1 MRVNTIKKI
10 IAAILAAVLC
20 FGVLPS
26 RSFFNTLSA
35 VVKAANADSLNEA
48 YADGTSLMPIGPAF
62 TVDTLLSWEPTN
74 DPDSDYSRSVVPLA
88 DRYTGFTVNDYA
100 NPDAKLMVCSLA
112 NSKHDATNAQG
123 QESFSSYAFN
133 YWQYATSFVYWSGS
147 KRGQVVVPT
156 GEFTDAAHTNGVPV
170 MGTIFF
176 DWGGNSSV
184 VENFVRNYRSVADK
198 LIEVMEYYGF
208 DGYFFN
214 EETAVDYTTAG
225 NLRSMIAYM
234 RQQRPNMLIGWYD
247 SITDS
252 GNLSYQDAVN
262 GSNSGWV
269 SAGVNEFFM
278 NYNWTTQD
286 VNTTVS
292 TMQGLGKSQYEA
304 FAGLDVQQ
312 NCMNTNFSSNYL
324 LNNNNNK
331 LKLSLALYCPNS
343 TMGLSGDGADFHE
356 VERQFYVN
364 GGDPRSTS
372 SSGWAG
378 MSRFFADHT
387 TIISA
392 PFVTNFNSGHGKAF
406 YIDGVKSRD
415 AEWSYQSVQDVMP
428 TWTWIIDS
436 NGQKLSGAYD
446 FEDAY
451 NGGSSIKFYGSL
463 TANKPNNIMLY
474 STNLDINGSTN
485 IAVTAKNDR
494 GLMKLVAYYG
504 DSSTSSYANCQKA
517 TFALD
522 ASSGGWTTSNV
533 SLASLSGKKLY
544 AIGFEIGGT
553 SNVSDYQ
560 VNIGRLAV
568 TDSEA
573 AAASASNAR
582 LEEIIY
588 LDAYTAEARIKWNGN
603 NASTYEIY
611 RLNADGTRTL
621 IMETPNTAYYIPN
634 LVRNDDQADVTI
646 EVVPVNANGVRGE
659 SSRFTIDWPYEN
671 GDTEKLS
678 DVTVPVN
685 ICPLAEVTGYSA
697 QNDGEPASKA
707 IDGTS
712 ENGSKWCATNAQSGW
727 MTIKL
732 DQPRTI
738 KRIRIEHAE
747 YGGEAQNMNTIA
759 FSVQYK
765 SGNNWVTAYSTNNN
779 SSAVTD
785 ELITPV
791 TAQEWRL
798 YISNSGSSAWGAIRI
813 YEWQMFETTERNR
826 TDIVLMKF
834 ASAKNNKGA
843 SDTFSLTHAP
853 TGSTVRLYLR
863 DANGNY
869 TQIASKEAQSSTVS
883 FTGLD
888 YGSDAGRVFYTVQ
901 EGKQEESIKLSTA
914 FDAEPGAVKYSIT
927 VVQPAN
933 GTVSAS
939 ATSATAGTTVKLT
952 ATPAEGYT
960 LDYFTLD
967 GARINGDTFIMPAR
981 NVEVSAVFTANAYS
995 ITVVQPTGG
1004 TVSASATSAT
1014 AGTTVKLTATPAEG
1028 YTLDYF
1034 TLDGARINGNTF
1046 SMPARNVEVS
1056 AVFTANAYSITVV
1069 QPTGGTVS
1077 ASTTSAAAGT
1087 TIELTATPAEGYT
1100 LDYFTLD
1107 GERING
1113 DTFSM
1118 PARNVEVSAVFT
1130 ANAYSITVV
1139 QPTGGTVSASAT
1151 SATAGTTV
1159 KLTATPA
1166 EGYTLDYFTLDGA
1179 RINGDTFIMPARNV
1193 EVSAVFTANAYSITV
1208 VQPTGGTVS
1217 ASATSATAGTTVKL
1231 TATPAEGYTL
1241 DYFTLDGARING
1253 DTFIM
1258 PARNVEVSAVFTA
1271 NAYSITVVQPTG
1283 GTVSASAT
1291 SATAGT
1297 TVKLTATPAEG
1308 YTLDYFTLDGA
1319 RINGDTFIMPARN
1332 VEVSAVFTANAYSI
1346 TVVQPAGGTVSASKL
1361 SAFFGEAVELTAV
1374 PDEGYELS
1382 HYVVNGAANNGGTFT
1397 MPARDVIVTAV
1408 FTKVAEPSVNLALN
1422 ATIYYSN
1429 KKYPDYA
1436 KNGPQHA
1443 FDGKM
1448 SDREA
1453 DKWHASGV
1461 NGWVAF
1467 DIHTPVANPILKIY
1481 HAGSAGENSNLNTS
1495 SWDVYILNE
1504 RYLTEEA
1511 YFNMD
1516 RSTQNR
1522 VCQIAWFWKR
1532 IHVTTGNTADISIDH
1547 IDMPEARRLFKINMR
1562 KTNQTGYPYY
1572 LNVYEIEMYAGN

>member
-1 MRVNTIKKI
+1 M
-10 IAAILAAVLC
+10 IL
-20 FGVLPS
+20 
-26 RSFFNTLSA
+26 N
-35 VVKAANADSLNEA
+35 
-48 YADGTSLMPIGPAF
+48 
-62 TVDTLLSWEPTN
+62 
-74 DPDSDYSRSVVPLA
+74 
-88 DRYTGFTVNDYA
+88 
-100 NPDAKLMVCSLA
+100 
-112 NSKHDATNAQG
+112 
-123 QESFSSYAFN
+123 
-133 YWQYATSFVYWSGS
+133 SFV
-147 KRGQVVVPT
+147 
-156 GEFTDAAHTNGVPV
+156 
-170 MGTIFF
+170 
-176 DWGGNSSV
+176 
-184 VENFVRNYRSVADK
+184 
-198 LIEVMEYYGF
+198 
-208 DGYFFN
+208 
-214 EETAVDYTTAG
+214 
-225 NLRSMIAYM
+225 
-234 RQQRPNMLIGWYD
+234 
-247 SITDS
+247 
-252 GNLSYQDAVN
+252 
-262 GSNSGWV
+262 
-269 SAGVNEFFM
+269 
-278 NYNWTTQD
+278 
-286 VNTTVS
+286 TV
-292 TMQGLGKSQYEA
+292 
-304 FAGLDVQQ
+304 
-312 NCMNTNFSSNYL
+312 
-324 LNNNNNK
+324 
-331 LKLSLALYCPNS
+331 
-343 TMGLSGDGADFHE
+343 
-356 VERQFYVN
+356 
-364 GGDPRSTS
+364 
-372 SSGWAG
+372 
-378 MSRFFADHT
+378 
-387 TIISA
+387 
-392 PFVTNFNSGHGKAF
+392 
-406 YIDGVKSRD
+406 
-415 AEWSYQSVQDVMP
+415 
-428 TWTWIIDS
+428 
-436 NGQKLSGAYD
+436 
-446 FEDAY
+446 
-451 NGGSSIKFYGSL
+451 
-463 TANKPNNIMLY
+463 
-474 STNLDINGSTN
+474 
-485 IAVTAKNDR
+485 
-494 GLMKLVAYYG
+494 
-504 DSSTSSYANCQKA
+504 
-517 TFALD
+517 
-522 ASSGGWTTSNV
+522 
-533 SLASLSGKKLY
+533 
-544 AIGFEIGGT
+544 
-553 SNVSDYQ
+553 YQ

-603 NASTYEIY
+603 NASSYEIY

-634 LVRNDDQADVTI
+634 LVRNDDQADVTV
-646 EVVPVNANGVRGE
+646 EVVPVNANGARGE

-697 QNDGEPASKA
+697 QNDGEPAWKA

-712 ENGSKWCATNAQSGW
+712 ENGSKWCATNKQSGW

-747 YGGEAQNMNTIA
+747 YGGESQDMNTIA

-765 SGNNWVTAYSTNNN
+765 SGNNWVTVYSTNNN

-914 FDAEPGAVKYSIT
+914 FDAEPGAVKYSIN
-927 VVQPAN
+927 VVQPTN
-933 GTVSAS
+933 GSVAAS

-967 GARINGDTFIMPAR
+967 GERINGDTFIMPAR
-981 NVEVSAVFTANAYS
+981 NVEVSAVFTANAYG

-1014 AGTTVKLTATPAEG
+1014 AGTTVKLTA
-1028 YTLDYF
+1028 
-1034 TLDGARINGNTF
+1034 N
-1046 SMPARNVEVS
+1046 
-1056 AVFTANAYSITVV
+1056 
-1069 QPTGGTVS
+1069 
-1077 ASTTSAAAGT
+1077 
-1087 TIELTATPAEGYT
+1087 PAEGYT

-1113 DTFSM
+1113 DTF
-1118 PARNVEVSAVFT
+1118 
-1130 ANAYSITVV
+1130 
-1139 QPTGGTVSASAT
+1139 
-1151 SATAGTTV
+1151 
-1159 KLTATPA
+1159 
-1166 EGYTLDYFTLDGA
+1166 
-1179 RINGDTFIMPARNV
+1179 IMPARNV
-1193 EVSAVFTANAYSITV
+1193 
-1208 VQPTGGTVS
+1208 
-1217 ASATSATAGTTVKL
+1217 
-1231 TATPAEGYTL
+1231 
-1241 DYFTLDGARING
+1241 D
-1253 DTFIM
+1253 
-1258 PARNVEVSAVFTA
+1258 
-1271 NAYSITVVQPTG
+1271 
-1283 GTVSASAT
+1283 
-1291 SATAGT
+1291 
-1297 TVKLTATPAEG
+1297 
-1308 YTLDYFTLDGA
+1308 
-1319 RINGDTFIMPARN
+1319 
-1332 VEVSAVFTANAYSI
+1332 VSAVFTANAYSI
-1346 TVVQPAGGTVSASKL
+1346 TVVQPANGTVSASKL

-1481 HAGSAGENSNLNTS
+1481 HAGSAGEDSNLNTS

-1562 KTNQTGYPYY
+1562 KTNQTGYPYH

>member
-1 MRVNTIKKI
+1 
-10 IAAILAAVLC
+10 
-20 FGVLPS
+20 
-26 RSFFNTLSA
+26 
-35 VVKAANADSLNEA
+35 
-48 YADGTSLMPIGPAF
+48 
-62 TVDTLLSWEPTN
+62 
-74 DPDSDYSRSVVPLA
+74 
-88 DRYTGFTVNDYA
+88 
-100 NPDAKLMVCSLA
+100 
-112 NSKHDATNAQG
+112 
-123 QESFSSYAFN
+123 
-133 YWQYATSFVYWSGS
+133 
-147 KRGQVVVPT
+147 
-156 GEFTDAAHTNGVPV
+156 
-170 MGTIFF
+170 
-176 DWGGNSSV
+176 
-184 VENFVRNYRSVADK
+184 
-198 LIEVMEYYGF
+198 
-208 DGYFFN
+208 
-214 EETAVDYTTAG
+214 
-225 NLRSMIAYM
+225 
-234 RQQRPNMLIGWYD
+234 
-247 SITDS
+247 
-252 GNLSYQDAVN
+252 
-262 GSNSGWV
+262 
-269 SAGVNEFFM
+269 
-278 NYNWTTQD
+278 
-286 VNTTVS
+286 
-292 TMQGLGKSQYEA
+292 
-304 FAGLDVQQ
+304 
-312 NCMNTNFSSNYL
+312 
-324 LNNNNNK
+324 
-331 LKLSLALYCPNS
+331 
-343 TMGLSGDGADFHE
+343 
-356 VERQFYVN
+356 
-364 GGDPRSTS
+364 
-372 SSGWAG
+372 
-378 MSRFFADHT
+378 
-387 TIISA
+387 
-392 PFVTNFNSGHGKAF
+392 
-406 YIDGVKSRD
+406 
-415 AEWSYQSVQDVMP
+415 
-428 TWTWIIDS
+428 
-436 NGQKLSGAYD
+436 
-446 FEDAY
+446 
-451 NGGSSIKFYGSL
+451 
-463 TANKPNNIMLY
+463 
-474 STNLDINGSTN
+474 
-485 IAVTAKNDR
+485 
-494 GLMKLVAYYG
+494 
-504 DSSTSSYANCQKA
+504 
-517 TFALD
+517 
-522 ASSGGWTTSNV
+522 
-533 SLASLSGKKLY
+533 
-544 AIGFEIGGT
+544 
-553 SNVSDYQ
+553 
-560 VNIGRLAV
+560 
-568 TDSEA
+568 
-573 AAASASNAR
+573 
-582 LEEIIY
+582 
-588 LDAYTAEARIKWNGN
+588 
-603 NASTYEIY
+603 
-611 RLNADGTRTL
+611 
-621 IMETPNTAYYIPN
+621 
-634 LVRNDDQADVTI
+634 
-646 EVVPVNANGVRGE
+646 
-659 SSRFTIDWPYEN
+659 
-671 GDTEKLS
+671 
-678 DVTVPVN
+678 
-685 ICPLAEVTGYSA
+685 
-697 QNDGEPASKA
+697 
-707 IDGTS
+707 
-712 ENGSKWCATNAQSGW
+712 

-738 KRIRIEHAE
+738 KRIRIEHAQ

-765 SGNNWVTAYSTNNN
+765 SGNNWVTVYSTNN

-813 YEWQMFETTERNR
+813 YEWQMFESTERER
-826 TDIVLMKF
+826 SDIVLMKF

-914 FDAEPGAVKYSIT
+914 FDAEPGAVKYSIN

-933 GTVSAS
+933 GSVAAS
-939 ATSATAGTTVKLT
+939 ATSATAGTTIELT

-1004 TVSASATSAT
+1004 MVSASATSAT
-1014 AGTTVKLTATPAEG
+1014 AGTTVKLTANPAEG

-1034 TLDGARINGNTF
+1034 TLDGERINGNTF

-1069 QPTGGTVS
+1069 QP
-1077 ASTTSAAAGT
+1077 A
-1087 TIELTATPAEGYT
+1087 
-1100 LDYFTLD
+1100 
-1107 GERING
+1107 
-1113 DTFSM
+1113 
-1118 PARNVEVSAVFT
+1118 
-1130 ANAYSITVV
+1130 
-1139 QPTGGTVSASAT
+1139 GGTVSASAT

-1208 VQPTGGTVS
+1208 VQPT
-1217 ASATSATAGTTVKL
+1217 
-1231 TATPAEGYTL
+1231 
-1241 DYFTLDGARING
+1241 
-1253 DTFIM
+1253 
-1258 PARNVEVSAVFTA
+1258 
-1271 NAYSITVVQPTG
+1271 
-1283 GTVSASAT
+1283 
-1291 SATAGT
+1291 
-1297 TVKLTATPAEG
+1297 
-1308 YTLDYFTLDGA
+1308 
-1319 RINGDTFIMPARN
+1319 
-1332 VEVSAVFTANAYSI
+1332 
-1346 TVVQPAGGTVSASKL
+1346 GGTVSASKL

-1448 SDREA
+1448 SDPEA
-1453 DKWHASGV
+1453 DKWHASGI

-1481 HAGSAGENSNLNTS
+1481 HAGFAGEGSDLNTS

-1562 KTNQTGYPYY
+1562 KTNQTGYPYH

>member
-1 MRVNTIKKI
+1 M
-10 IAAILAAVLC
+10 IL
-20 FGVLPS
+20 
-26 RSFFNTLSA
+26 N
-35 VVKAANADSLNEA
+35 
-48 YADGTSLMPIGPAF
+48 
-62 TVDTLLSWEPTN
+62 
-74 DPDSDYSRSVVPLA
+74 
-88 DRYTGFTVNDYA
+88 
-100 NPDAKLMVCSLA
+100 
-112 NSKHDATNAQG
+112 
-123 QESFSSYAFN
+123 
-133 YWQYATSFVYWSGS
+133 SFV
-147 KRGQVVVPT
+147 
-156 GEFTDAAHTNGVPV
+156 
-170 MGTIFF
+170 
-176 DWGGNSSV
+176 
-184 VENFVRNYRSVADK
+184 
-198 LIEVMEYYGF
+198 
-208 DGYFFN
+208 
-214 EETAVDYTTAG
+214 
-225 NLRSMIAYM
+225 
-234 RQQRPNMLIGWYD
+234 
-247 SITDS
+247 
-252 GNLSYQDAVN
+252 
-262 GSNSGWV
+262 
-269 SAGVNEFFM
+269 
-278 NYNWTTQD
+278 
-286 VNTTVS
+286 TV
-292 TMQGLGKSQYEA
+292 
-304 FAGLDVQQ
+304 
-312 NCMNTNFSSNYL
+312 
-324 LNNNNNK
+324 
-331 LKLSLALYCPNS
+331 
-343 TMGLSGDGADFHE
+343 
-356 VERQFYVN
+356 
-364 GGDPRSTS
+364 
-372 SSGWAG
+372 
-378 MSRFFADHT
+378 
-387 TIISA
+387 
-392 PFVTNFNSGHGKAF
+392 
-406 YIDGVKSRD
+406 
-415 AEWSYQSVQDVMP
+415 
-428 TWTWIIDS
+428 
-436 NGQKLSGAYD
+436 
-446 FEDAY
+446 
-451 NGGSSIKFYGSL
+451 
-463 TANKPNNIMLY
+463 
-474 STNLDINGSTN
+474 
-485 IAVTAKNDR
+485 
-494 GLMKLVAYYG
+494 
-504 DSSTSSYANCQKA
+504 
-517 TFALD
+517 
-522 ASSGGWTTSNV
+522 
-533 SLASLSGKKLY
+533 
-544 AIGFEIGGT
+544 
-553 SNVSDYQ
+553 YQ

-603 NASTYEIY
+603 NASSYEIY

-697 QNDGEPASKA
+697 QNDGEPAWKA

-712 ENGSKWCATNAQSGW
+712 ENGSKWCATNARSGW

-747 YGGEAQNMNTIA
+747 YGGEAQDMNTIA

-765 SGNNWVTAYSTNNN
+765 SGNNWVTVYSTTNN

-798 YISNSGSSAWGAIRI
+798 YIYNSGSSAWGAIRI
-813 YEWQMFETTERNR
+813 YEWQMFESTERER
-826 TDIVLMKF
+826 SDIVLMKF

-901 EGKQEESIKLSTA
+901 EGVQEESIKLSTA
-914 FDAEPGAVKYSIT
+914 FDAEPGAVKYSIN

-933 GTVSAS
+933 GSVAAS
-939 ATSATAGTTVKLT
+939 ATSAAAGTIIELA

-967 GARINGDTFIMPAR
+967 GERINGNTFIMPAR

-995 ITVVQPTGG
+995 ITVVQPAGG
-1004 TVSASATSAT
+1004 TVSASATSAA

-1034 TLDGARINGNTF
+1034 TLDG
-1046 SMPARNVEVS
+1046 E
-1056 AVFTANAYSITVV
+1056 
-1069 QPTGGTVS
+1069 
-1077 ASTTSAAAGT
+1077 
-1087 TIELTATPAEGYT
+1087 
-1100 LDYFTLD
+1100 
-1107 GERING
+1107 
-1113 DTFSM
+1113 
-1118 PARNVEVSAVFT
+1118 
-1130 ANAYSITVV
+1130 
-1139 QPTGGTVSASAT
+1139 
-1151 SATAGTTV
+1151 
-1159 KLTATPA
+1159 
-1166 EGYTLDYFTLDGA
+1166 
-1179 RINGDTFIMPARNV
+1179 
-1193 EVSAVFTANAYSITV
+1193 
-1208 VQPTGGTVS
+1208 
-1217 ASATSATAGTTVKL
+1217 
-1231 TATPAEGYTL
+1231 
-1241 DYFTLDGARING
+1241 
-1253 DTFIM
+1253 
-1258 PARNVEVSAVFTA
+1258 
-1271 NAYSITVVQPTG
+1271 
-1283 GTVSASAT
+1283 
-1291 SATAGT
+1291 
-1297 TVKLTATPAEG
+1297 
-1308 YTLDYFTLDGA
+1308 

-1346 TVVQPAGGTVSASKL
+1346 TVVQPANGTVSASKL

-1448 SDREA
+1448 SDPEA
-1453 DKWHASGV
+1453 DKWHASGI

-1481 HAGSAGENSNLNTS
+1481 HAGSAGENSDLNTS

-1562 KTNQTGYPYY
+1562 KTNQTGYPYH

>member
-1 MRVNTIKKI
+1 M
-10 IAAILAAVLC
+10 IL
-20 FGVLPS
+20 
-26 RSFFNTLSA
+26 N
-35 VVKAANADSLNEA
+35 
-48 YADGTSLMPIGPAF
+48 
-62 TVDTLLSWEPTN
+62 
-74 DPDSDYSRSVVPLA
+74 
-88 DRYTGFTVNDYA
+88 
-100 NPDAKLMVCSLA
+100 
-112 NSKHDATNAQG
+112 
-123 QESFSSYAFN
+123 
-133 YWQYATSFVYWSGS
+133 SFV
-147 KRGQVVVPT
+147 
-156 GEFTDAAHTNGVPV
+156 
-170 MGTIFF
+170 
-176 DWGGNSSV
+176 
-184 VENFVRNYRSVADK
+184 
-198 LIEVMEYYGF
+198 
-208 DGYFFN
+208 
-214 EETAVDYTTAG
+214 
-225 NLRSMIAYM
+225 
-234 RQQRPNMLIGWYD
+234 
-247 SITDS
+247 
-252 GNLSYQDAVN
+252 
-262 GSNSGWV
+262 
-269 SAGVNEFFM
+269 
-278 NYNWTTQD
+278 
-286 VNTTVS
+286 TV
-292 TMQGLGKSQYEA
+292 
-304 FAGLDVQQ
+304 
-312 NCMNTNFSSNYL
+312 
-324 LNNNNNK
+324 
-331 LKLSLALYCPNS
+331 
-343 TMGLSGDGADFHE
+343 
-356 VERQFYVN
+356 
-364 GGDPRSTS
+364 
-372 SSGWAG
+372 
-378 MSRFFADHT
+378 
-387 TIISA
+387 
-392 PFVTNFNSGHGKAF
+392 
-406 YIDGVKSRD
+406 
-415 AEWSYQSVQDVMP
+415 
-428 TWTWIIDS
+428 
-436 NGQKLSGAYD
+436 
-446 FEDAY
+446 
-451 NGGSSIKFYGSL
+451 
-463 TANKPNNIMLY
+463 
-474 STNLDINGSTN
+474 
-485 IAVTAKNDR
+485 
-494 GLMKLVAYYG
+494 
-504 DSSTSSYANCQKA
+504 
-517 TFALD
+517 
-522 ASSGGWTTSNV
+522 
-533 SLASLSGKKLY
+533 
-544 AIGFEIGGT
+544 
-553 SNVSDYQ
+553 YQ

-603 NASTYEIY
+603 NASSYEIY

-621 IMETPNTAYYIPN
+621 IMETPNTAYYIPK

-659 SSRFTIDWPYEN
+659 SSRFTIDWLYEN

-697 QNDGEPASKA
+697 QNDGEPAWKA

-712 ENGSKWCATNAQSGW
+712 ENGSKWCATNARSGW

-747 YGGEAQNMNTIA
+747 YGGEAQDMNTIA

-765 SGNNWVTAYSTNNN
+765 SGNNWVTVYSTNSN
-779 SSAVTD
+779 SSDVTD

-843 SDTFSLTHAP
+843 SDTFSLTNAP

-914 FDAEPGAVKYSIT
+914 FDAEPGAVKYSIN

-933 GTVSAS
+933 GSVAAS

-967 GARINGDTFIMPAR
+967 G
-981 NVEVSAVFTANAYS
+981 E
-995 ITVVQPTGG
+995 
-1004 TVSASATSAT
+1004 
-1014 AGTTVKLTATPAEG
+1014 
-1028 YTLDYF
+1028 
-1034 TLDGARINGNTF
+1034 
-1046 SMPARNVEVS
+1046 
-1056 AVFTANAYSITVV
+1056 
-1069 QPTGGTVS
+1069 
-1077 ASTTSAAAGT
+1077 
-1087 TIELTATPAEGYT
+1087 
-1100 LDYFTLD
+1100 
-1107 GERING
+1107 
-1113 DTFSM
+1113 
-1118 PARNVEVSAVFT
+1118 
-1130 ANAYSITVV
+1130 
-1139 QPTGGTVSASAT
+1139 
-1151 SATAGTTV
+1151 
-1159 KLTATPA
+1159 
-1166 EGYTLDYFTLDGA
+1166 
-1179 RINGDTFIMPARNV
+1179 
-1193 EVSAVFTANAYSITV
+1193 
-1208 VQPTGGTVS
+1208 
-1217 ASATSATAGTTVKL
+1217 
-1231 TATPAEGYTL
+1231 
-1241 DYFTLDGARING
+1241 
-1253 DTFIM
+1253 
-1258 PARNVEVSAVFTA
+1258 
-1271 NAYSITVVQPTG
+1271 
-1283 GTVSASAT
+1283 
-1291 SATAGT
+1291 
-1297 TVKLTATPAEG
+1297 
-1308 YTLDYFTLDGA
+1308 

-1346 TVVQPAGGTVSASKL
+1346 TVVQPANGTVSASKL

-1453 DKWHASGV
+1453 DKWHASGI

-1481 HAGSAGENSNLNTS
+1481 HAGSAGEGSDLNTS

-1522 VCQIAWFWKR
+1522 VCQIAWFWKK
-1532 IHVTTGNTADISIDH
+1532 IHVTNGNTADISVDH

>member
-214 EETAVDYTTAG
+214 EETGVDYTTAG

-324 LNNNNNK
+324 LNNSNK

-712 ENGSKWCATNAQSGW
+712 ENGSKWCATNKQSGW

-765 SGNNWVTAYSTNNN
+765 SGNNWVTVYSTNNN

-798 YISNSGSSAWGAIRI
+798 YINNSGSSAWGAIRI

-927 VVQPAN
+927 VVQPA
-933 GTVSAS
+933 GGSVAAS
-939 ATSATAGTTVKLT
+939 ATSATAGTTIELAATPAEGYTLDYFTLDGERINGNTFSMPARNVEVSAVFTANAYSITVVQPANGSVAASATSAAAGTIIELAATPAEGYTLDYFTLDGERINGDTFIMPARNVEVSAVFTANAYNITVVQPAGGSVAASATSATAGTTIELT

-981 NVEVSAVFTANAYS
+981 NVDVSAVFTANAYS
-995 ITVVQPTGG
+995 ITVVQPT
-1004 TVSASATSAT
+1004 
-1014 AGTTVKLTATPAEG
+1014 
-1028 YTLDYF
+1028 
-1034 TLDGARINGNTF
+1034 
-1046 SMPARNVEVS
+1046 
-1056 AVFTANAYSITVV
+1056 
-1069 QPTGGTVS
+1069 
-1077 ASTTSAAAGT
+1077 
-1087 TIELTATPAEGYT
+1087 
-1100 LDYFTLD
+1100 
-1107 GERING
+1107 
-1113 DTFSM
+1113 
-1118 PARNVEVSAVFT
+1118 
-1130 ANAYSITVV
+1130 
-1139 QPTGGTVSASAT
+1139 
-1151 SATAGTTV
+1151 
-1159 KLTATPA
+1159 
-1166 EGYTLDYFTLDGA
+1166 
-1179 RINGDTFIMPARNV
+1179 
-1193 EVSAVFTANAYSITV
+1193 
-1208 VQPTGGTVS
+1208 
-1217 ASATSATAGTTVKL
+1217 
-1231 TATPAEGYTL
+1231 
-1241 DYFTLDGARING
+1241 
-1253 DTFIM
+1253 
-1258 PARNVEVSAVFTA
+1258 
-1271 NAYSITVVQPTG
+1271 
-1283 GTVSASAT
+1283 
-1291 SATAGT
+1291 
-1297 TVKLTATPAEG
+1297 
-1308 YTLDYFTLDGA
+1308 
-1319 RINGDTFIMPARN
+1319 
-1332 VEVSAVFTANAYSI
+1332 
-1346 TVVQPAGGTVSASKL
+1346 GGTVSASKL

-1448 SDREA
+1448 SDPEA
-1453 DKWHASGV
+1453 DKWHASGI

-1481 HAGSAGENSNLNTS
+1481 HAGSAGEDSNLNTS

-1562 KTNQTGYPYY
+1562 KTNQTGYPYH

>member
-1 MRVNTIKKI
+1 M
-10 IAAILAAVLC
+10 IL
-20 FGVLPS
+20 
-26 RSFFNTLSA
+26 N
-35 VVKAANADSLNEA
+35 
-48 YADGTSLMPIGPAF
+48 
-62 TVDTLLSWEPTN
+62 
-74 DPDSDYSRSVVPLA
+74 
-88 DRYTGFTVNDYA
+88 
-100 NPDAKLMVCSLA
+100 
-112 NSKHDATNAQG
+112 
-123 QESFSSYAFN
+123 
-133 YWQYATSFVYWSGS
+133 SFV
-147 KRGQVVVPT
+147 
-156 GEFTDAAHTNGVPV
+156 
-170 MGTIFF
+170 
-176 DWGGNSSV
+176 
-184 VENFVRNYRSVADK
+184 
-198 LIEVMEYYGF
+198 
-208 DGYFFN
+208 
-214 EETAVDYTTAG
+214 
-225 NLRSMIAYM
+225 
-234 RQQRPNMLIGWYD
+234 
-247 SITDS
+247 
-252 GNLSYQDAVN
+252 
-262 GSNSGWV
+262 
-269 SAGVNEFFM
+269 
-278 NYNWTTQD
+278 
-286 VNTTVS
+286 TV
-292 TMQGLGKSQYEA
+292 
-304 FAGLDVQQ
+304 
-312 NCMNTNFSSNYL
+312 
-324 LNNNNNK
+324 
-331 LKLSLALYCPNS
+331 
-343 TMGLSGDGADFHE
+343 
-356 VERQFYVN
+356 
-364 GGDPRSTS
+364 
-372 SSGWAG
+372 
-378 MSRFFADHT
+378 
-387 TIISA
+387 
-392 PFVTNFNSGHGKAF
+392 
-406 YIDGVKSRD
+406 
-415 AEWSYQSVQDVMP
+415 
-428 TWTWIIDS
+428 
-436 NGQKLSGAYD
+436 
-446 FEDAY
+446 
-451 NGGSSIKFYGSL
+451 
-463 TANKPNNIMLY
+463 
-474 STNLDINGSTN
+474 
-485 IAVTAKNDR
+485 
-494 GLMKLVAYYG
+494 
-504 DSSTSSYANCQKA
+504 
-517 TFALD
+517 
-522 ASSGGWTTSNV
+522 
-533 SLASLSGKKLY
+533 
-544 AIGFEIGGT
+544 
-553 SNVSDYQ
+553 YQ

-573 AAASASNAR
+573 AAASAGNAR

-712 ENGSKWCATNAQSGW
+712 ENGSKWCATNKQSGW

-747 YGGEAQNMNTIA
+747 YGGEAQDMNTIA

-765 SGNNWVTAYSTNNN
+765 SGNNWVTVYSTNNN
-779 SSAVTD
+779 SSDVTD

-914 FDAEPGAVKYSIT
+914 FDAEPGAVKYSIN

-933 GTVSAS
+933 GSVAAS

-952 ATPAEGYT
+952 ATPSEGYT

-967 GARINGDTFIMPAR
+967 GERINGDTFIMPAR

-1014 AGTTVKLTATPAEG
+1014 AGTT
-1028 YTLDYF
+1028 
-1034 TLDGARINGNTF
+1034 
-1046 SMPARNVEVS
+1046 
-1056 AVFTANAYSITVV
+1056 
-1069 QPTGGTVS
+1069 
-1077 ASTTSAAAGT
+1077 
-1087 TIELTATPAEGYT
+1087 IE
-1100 LDYFTLD
+1100 
-1107 GERING
+1107 
-1113 DTFSM
+1113 
-1118 PARNVEVSAVFT
+1118 
-1130 ANAYSITVV
+1130 
-1139 QPTGGTVSASAT
+1139 
-1151 SATAGTTV
+1151 
-1159 KLTATPA
+1159 LTATPA

-1179 RINGDTFIMPARNV
+1179 RINGDTFSMPARNV
-1193 EVSAVFTANAYSITV
+1193 DVSAVFTANAYSITV
-1208 VQPTGGTVS
+1208 VQPT
-1217 ASATSATAGTTVKL
+1217 
-1231 TATPAEGYTL
+1231 
-1241 DYFTLDGARING
+1241 
-1253 DTFIM
+1253 
-1258 PARNVEVSAVFTA
+1258 
-1271 NAYSITVVQPTG
+1271 
-1283 GTVSASAT
+1283 
-1291 SATAGT
+1291 
-1297 TVKLTATPAEG
+1297 
-1308 YTLDYFTLDGA
+1308 
-1319 RINGDTFIMPARN
+1319 
-1332 VEVSAVFTANAYSI
+1332 
-1346 TVVQPAGGTVSASKL
+1346 GGTVSASKL

-1422 ATIYYSN
+1422 ATVYYSN

-1448 SDREA
+1448 SDPEA
-1453 DKWHASGV
+1453 DKWHASGI

-1481 HAGSAGENSNLNTS
+1481 HAGFAGEGSDLNTS

-1562 KTNQTGYPYY
+1562 KTNQTGYPYH

>member
-10 IAAILAAVLC
+10 IAALLAAVFC

-26 RSFFNTLSA
+26 RSFFSTLSA

-214 EETAVDYTTAG
+214 EETGVDYTTAG

-292 TMQGLGKSQYEA
+292 TMQNLGKSQYEA

-324 LNNNNNK
+324 LNNSNK

-603 NASTYEIY
+603 NASSYEIY

-697 QNDGEPASKA
+697 QNDGEPAWKA

-712 ENGSKWCATNAQSGW
+712 ENGSKWCATNKQSGW

-738 KRIRIEHAE
+738 KRIRIEHAQ

-765 SGNNWVTAYSTNNN
+765 SGNNWVTVYSTNNN

-914 FDAEPGAVKYSIT
+914 FDAEPGAVKYSIN

-933 GTVSAS
+933 GSVAAS

-1004 TVSASATSAT
+1004 TVSAS
-1014 AGTTVKLTATPAEG
+1014 
-1028 YTLDYF
+1028 
-1034 TLDGARINGNTF
+1034 
-1046 SMPARNVEVS
+1046 
-1056 AVFTANAYSITVV
+1056 
-1069 QPTGGTVS
+1069 
-1077 ASTTSAAAGT
+1077 
-1087 TIELTATPAEGYT
+1087 
-1100 LDYFTLD
+1100 
-1107 GERING
+1107 
-1113 DTFSM
+1113 
-1118 PARNVEVSAVFT
+1118 
-1130 ANAYSITVV
+1130 
-1139 QPTGGTVSASAT
+1139 
-1151 SATAGTTV
+1151 
-1159 KLTATPA
+1159 
-1166 EGYTLDYFTLDGA
+1166 
-1179 RINGDTFIMPARNV
+1179 
-1193 EVSAVFTANAYSITV
+1193 
-1208 VQPTGGTVS
+1208 
-1217 ASATSATAGTTVKL
+1217 
-1231 TATPAEGYTL
+1231 
-1241 DYFTLDGARING
+1241 
-1253 DTFIM
+1253 
-1258 PARNVEVSAVFTA
+1258 
-1271 NAYSITVVQPTG
+1271 
-1283 GTVSASAT
+1283 
-1291 SATAGT
+1291 
-1297 TVKLTATPAEG
+1297 
-1308 YTLDYFTLDGA
+1308 
-1319 RINGDTFIMPARN
+1319 
-1332 VEVSAVFTANAYSI
+1332 
-1346 TVVQPAGGTVSASKL
+1346 KL

-1422 ATIYYSN
+1422 ATVYYSN

-1448 SDREA
+1448 SDPEA
-1453 DKWHASGV
+1453 DKWHASGT

-1481 HAGSAGENSNLNTS
+1481 HAGSAGEDSNLNTS
-1495 SWDVYILNE
+1495 SWDVYVLNE
-1504 RYLTEEA
+1504 RYFTEESF
-1511 YFNMD
+1511 FNLTSSE
-1516 RSTQNR
+1516 RNR
-1522 VCQIAWFWKR
+1522 VCQIAWAWKK
-1532 IHVTTGNTADISIDH
+1532 IHVTNGNTSDISIDC

-1562 KTNQTGYPYY
+1562 KTNQTGYPYH

>member
-88 DRYTGFTVNDYA
+88 DRYMGFTVNDYA

-234 RQQRPNMLIGWYD
+234 RQQKPNMLIGWYD

-292 TMQGLGKSQYEA
+292 TMQNLGKSQYEA

-312 NCMNTNFSSNYL
+312 NCMNTYFSSNYL
-324 LNNNNNK
+324 LNNSNK

-603 NASTYEIY
+603 NASSYEIY

-634 LVRNDDQADVTI
+634 LVRNDDQADVTV

-659 SSRFTIDWPYEN
+659 SSRFTIDWLYEN

-697 QNDGEPASKA
+697 QNDGEPAWKA

-712 ENGSKWCATNAQSGW
+712 ENGSKWCATNARSGW

-765 SGNNWVTAYSTNNN
+765 SGNNWVTVYSTNSN

-901 EGKQEESIKLSTA
+901 EGVQEESIKLSTA
-914 FDAEPGAVKYSIT
+914 FDAEPGAVKYSIN

-933 GTVSAS
+933 GSVAAS
-939 ATSATAGTTVKLT
+939 A
-952 ATPAEGYT
+952 
-960 LDYFTLD
+960 
-967 GARINGDTFIMPAR
+967 
-981 NVEVSAVFTANAYS
+981 
-995 ITVVQPTGG
+995 
-1004 TVSASATSAT
+1004 
-1014 AGTTVKLTATPAEG
+1014 
-1028 YTLDYF
+1028 
-1034 TLDGARINGNTF
+1034 
-1046 SMPARNVEVS
+1046 
-1056 AVFTANAYSITVV
+1056 
-1069 QPTGGTVS
+1069 
-1077 ASTTSAAAGT
+1077 TSAAAGT
-1087 TIELTATPAEGYT
+1087 IIELAATPAEGYT

-1107 GERING
+1107 GE
-1113 DTFSM
+1113 
-1118 PARNVEVSAVFT
+1118 
-1130 ANAYSITVV
+1130 
-1139 QPTGGTVSASAT
+1139 
-1151 SATAGTTV
+1151 
-1159 KLTATPA
+1159 
-1166 EGYTLDYFTLDGA
+1166 
-1179 RINGDTFIMPARNV
+1179 
-1193 EVSAVFTANAYSITV
+1193 
-1208 VQPTGGTVS
+1208 
-1217 ASATSATAGTTVKL
+1217 
-1231 TATPAEGYTL
+1231 
-1241 DYFTLDGARING
+1241 
-1253 DTFIM
+1253 
-1258 PARNVEVSAVFTA
+1258 
-1271 NAYSITVVQPTG
+1271 
-1283 GTVSASAT
+1283 
-1291 SATAGT
+1291 
-1297 TVKLTATPAEG
+1297 
-1308 YTLDYFTLDGA
+1308 

-1346 TVVQPAGGTVSASKL
+1346 TVVQPAGGTVSASATSAAAGTTVKLTATPAEGYTLDYFTLDGERINGDTFIMPARNVEVSAVFTANAYSITVVQPANGTVSASKL

-1448 SDREA
+1448 SDPEA
-1453 DKWHASGV
+1453 DKWHASGI

-1481 HAGSAGENSNLNTS
+1481 HAGSAGEVSNLNTS

>member
-1 MRVNTIKKI
+1 MF
-10 IAAILAAVLC
+10 C

-234 RQQRPNMLIGWYD
+234 RQQKPNMLIGWYD

-292 TMQGLGKSQYEA
+292 TMQNLGKSQYEA

-312 NCMNTNFSSNYL
+312 NCMNTYFSSNYL
-324 LNNNNNK
+324 LNNSNK

-603 NASTYEIY
+603 NASSYEIY

-697 QNDGEPASKA
+697 QNDGEPAWKA

-712 ENGSKWCATNAQSGW
+712 ENGSKWCATNKQSGW

-747 YGGEAQNMNTIA
+747 YGGEAQDMNTIA

-765 SGNNWVTAYSTNNN
+765 SGNNWVTVYSTTNN

-933 GTVSAS
+933 GSVAASATSATAGTTVKLTANPAEGYTLDYFTLDGERINGDTFIMPARNVEVSAVFTANAYSITVVQPTGGSVAAS

-995 ITVVQPTGG
+995 ITVVQPTNGM
-1004 TVSASATSAT
+1004 VAASATSAT
-1014 AGTTVKLTATPAEG
+1014 AGTTV
-1028 YTLDYF
+1028 
-1034 TLDGARINGNTF
+1034 
-1046 SMPARNVEVS
+1046 
-1056 AVFTANAYSITVV
+1056 
-1069 QPTGGTVS
+1069 
-1077 ASTTSAAAGT
+1077 
-1087 TIELTATPAEGYT
+1087 ELTASPAEGYT

-1113 DTFSM
+1113 
-1118 PARNVEVSAVFT
+1118 N
-1130 ANAYSITVV
+1130 
-1139 QPTGGTVSASAT
+1139 
-1151 SATAGTTV
+1151 
-1159 KLTATPA
+1159 
-1166 EGYTLDYFTLDGA
+1166 
-1179 RINGDTFIMPARNV
+1179 TFIMPARNV

-1217 ASATSATAGTTVKL
+1217 ASATSAAAGATIEL

-1241 DYFTLDGARING
+1241 DYFTLDGERING
-1253 DTFIM
+1253 NTFIM

-1271 NAYSITVVQPTG
+1271 NAYSITVVQPT
-1283 GTVSASAT
+1283 
-1291 SATAGT
+1291 
-1297 TVKLTATPAEG
+1297 
-1308 YTLDYFTLDGA
+1308 
-1319 RINGDTFIMPARN
+1319 
-1332 VEVSAVFTANAYSI
+1332 
-1346 TVVQPAGGTVSASKL
+1346 GGTVSASKL

-1422 ATIYYSN
+1422 ATVYYSN

-1453 DKWHASGV
+1453 DKWHASGI

-1481 HAGSAGENSNLNTS
+1481 HAGSAGEDSNLNTS

-1562 KTNQTGYPYY
+1562 KTNQTGYPYH

>member
-214 EETAVDYTTAG
+214 EETGVDYTTAG

-262 GSNSGWV
+262 GYNSGWV

-292 TMQGLGKSQYEA
+292 TMQNLGKSQYEA

-312 NCMNTNFSSNYL
+312 NCMNTYFSSNYL
-324 LNNNNNK
+324 LNNSNK

-504 DSSTSSYANCQKA
+504 DSSTSSYANCEKA

-603 NASTYEIY
+603 NASSYEIY

-697 QNDGEPASKA
+697 QNDGEPAWKA

-712 ENGSKWCATNAQSGW
+712 ENGSKWCATNARSGW

-747 YGGEAQNMNTIA
+747 YGGEAQDMNTIA

-765 SGNNWVTAYSTNNN
+765 SGNNWVTVYSTNNN

-813 YEWQMFETTERNR
+813 YEWQMFESTERER
-826 TDIVLMKF
+826 SDIVLMKF

-869 TQIASKEAQSSTVS
+869 AQIASKEAQSSTVS

-914 FDAEPGAVKYSIT
+914 FDAEPGAVKYSIN
-927 VVQPAN
+927 VVQPTGGSVA
-933 GTVSAS
+933 AS

-967 GARINGDTFIMPAR
+967 GERINGNTFIMPAR

-1004 TVSASATSAT
+1004 SVAASA
-1014 AGTTVKLTATPAEG
+1014 
-1028 YTLDYF
+1028 
-1034 TLDGARINGNTF
+1034 
-1046 SMPARNVEVS
+1046 
-1056 AVFTANAYSITVV
+1056 
-1069 QPTGGTVS
+1069 
-1077 ASTTSAAAGT
+1077 TSAAAGT
-1087 TIELTATPAEGYT
+1087 IIELAATPAEGYT

-1107 GERING
+1107 GE
-1113 DTFSM
+1113 
-1118 PARNVEVSAVFT
+1118 
-1130 ANAYSITVV
+1130 
-1139 QPTGGTVSASAT
+1139 
-1151 SATAGTTV
+1151 
-1159 KLTATPA
+1159 
-1166 EGYTLDYFTLDGA
+1166 
-1179 RINGDTFIMPARNV
+1179 
-1193 EVSAVFTANAYSITV
+1193 
-1208 VQPTGGTVS
+1208 
-1217 ASATSATAGTTVKL
+1217 
-1231 TATPAEGYTL
+1231 
-1241 DYFTLDGARING
+1241 
-1253 DTFIM
+1253 
-1258 PARNVEVSAVFTA
+1258 
-1271 NAYSITVVQPTG
+1271 
-1283 GTVSASAT
+1283 
-1291 SATAGT
+1291 
-1297 TVKLTATPAEG
+1297 
-1308 YTLDYFTLDGA
+1308 

-1346 TVVQPAGGTVSASKL
+1346 TVVQPANGTVSASKL

-1448 SDREA
+1448 SDPEA
-1453 DKWHASGV
+1453 DKWHASGI

-1481 HAGSAGENSNLNTS
+1481 HAGSAGEVSNLNTS

>member
-214 EETAVDYTTAG
+214 EETGVDYTTAG

-324 LNNNNNK
+324 LNNSNK

-697 QNDGEPASKA
+697 QNDGEPAWKA

-712 ENGSKWCATNAQSGW
+712 ENGSKWCATNKQSGW

-738 KRIRIEHAE
+738 KRIRIEHAQ

-765 SGNNWVTAYSTNNN
+765 SGNNWVTVYSTNSN

-798 YISNSGSSAWGAIRI
+798 DISNSGSSAWGAIRI

-914 FDAEPGAVKYSIT
+914 FDAEPGAVKYSIN

-933 GTVSAS
+933 GSVAAS

-952 ATPAEGYT
+952 A
-960 LDYFTLD
+960 
-967 GARINGDTFIMPAR
+967 N
-981 NVEVSAVFTANAYS
+981 
-995 ITVVQPTGG
+995 
-1004 TVSASATSAT
+1004 
-1014 AGTTVKLTATPAEG
+1014 PAEG

-1046 SMPARNVEVS
+1046 IMPARNVDVS
-1056 AVFTANAYSITVV
+1056 AVFTANAYGITVV
-1069 QPTGGTVS
+1069 QPAGGTVS
-1077 ASTTSAAAGT
+1077 ASATSATAGT

-1113 DTFSM
+1113 
-1118 PARNVEVSAVFT
+1118 N
-1130 ANAYSITVV
+1130 
-1139 QPTGGTVSASAT
+1139 
-1151 SATAGTTV
+1151 
-1159 KLTATPA
+1159 
-1166 EGYTLDYFTLDGA
+1166 
-1179 RINGDTFIMPARNV
+1179 TFIMPARNV
-1193 EVSAVFTANAYSITV
+1193 
-1208 VQPTGGTVS
+1208 
-1217 ASATSATAGTTVKL
+1217 
-1231 TATPAEGYTL
+1231 
-1241 DYFTLDGARING
+1241 D
-1253 DTFIM
+1253 
-1258 PARNVEVSAVFTA
+1258 
-1271 NAYSITVVQPTG
+1271 
-1283 GTVSASAT
+1283 
-1291 SATAGT
+1291 
-1297 TVKLTATPAEG
+1297 
-1308 YTLDYFTLDGA
+1308 
-1319 RINGDTFIMPARN
+1319 
-1332 VEVSAVFTANAYSI
+1332 VSAVFTANAYSI

-1422 ATIYYSN
+1422 ATVYYSN

-1453 DKWHASGV
+1453 DKWHASGI

>member
-1 MRVNTIKKI
+1 M
-10 IAAILAAVLC
+10 IL
-20 FGVLPS
+20 
-26 RSFFNTLSA
+26 N
-35 VVKAANADSLNEA
+35 
-48 YADGTSLMPIGPAF
+48 
-62 TVDTLLSWEPTN
+62 
-74 DPDSDYSRSVVPLA
+74 
-88 DRYTGFTVNDYA
+88 
-100 NPDAKLMVCSLA
+100 
-112 NSKHDATNAQG
+112 
-123 QESFSSYAFN
+123 
-133 YWQYATSFVYWSGS
+133 SFV
-147 KRGQVVVPT
+147 
-156 GEFTDAAHTNGVPV
+156 
-170 MGTIFF
+170 
-176 DWGGNSSV
+176 
-184 VENFVRNYRSVADK
+184 
-198 LIEVMEYYGF
+198 
-208 DGYFFN
+208 
-214 EETAVDYTTAG
+214 
-225 NLRSMIAYM
+225 
-234 RQQRPNMLIGWYD
+234 
-247 SITDS
+247 
-252 GNLSYQDAVN
+252 
-262 GSNSGWV
+262 
-269 SAGVNEFFM
+269 
-278 NYNWTTQD
+278 
-286 VNTTVS
+286 TV
-292 TMQGLGKSQYEA
+292 
-304 FAGLDVQQ
+304 
-312 NCMNTNFSSNYL
+312 
-324 LNNNNNK
+324 
-331 LKLSLALYCPNS
+331 
-343 TMGLSGDGADFHE
+343 
-356 VERQFYVN
+356 
-364 GGDPRSTS
+364 
-372 SSGWAG
+372 
-378 MSRFFADHT
+378 
-387 TIISA
+387 
-392 PFVTNFNSGHGKAF
+392 
-406 YIDGVKSRD
+406 
-415 AEWSYQSVQDVMP
+415 
-428 TWTWIIDS
+428 
-436 NGQKLSGAYD
+436 
-446 FEDAY
+446 
-451 NGGSSIKFYGSL
+451 
-463 TANKPNNIMLY
+463 
-474 STNLDINGSTN
+474 
-485 IAVTAKNDR
+485 
-494 GLMKLVAYYG
+494 
-504 DSSTSSYANCQKA
+504 
-517 TFALD
+517 
-522 ASSGGWTTSNV
+522 
-533 SLASLSGKKLY
+533 
-544 AIGFEIGGT
+544 
-553 SNVSDYQ
+553 YQ

-603 NASTYEIY
+603 NASSYEIY
-611 RLNADGTRTL
+611 RLNANGTRTL
-621 IMETPNTAYYIPN
+621 IMETPNTAYYIPS

-671 GDTEKLS
+671 GDTERLS
-678 DVTVPVN
+678 DITEPANVCLNAT
-685 ICPLAEVTGYSA
+685 VTGYSA
-697 QNDGEPASKA
+697 QNDGEPAWKA

-712 ENGSKWCATNAQSGW
+712 ENGSKWCATNKQSGW

-738 KRIRIEHAE
+738 KRIRIEHAQ

-914 FDAEPGAVKYSIT
+914 FDAEPGAVKYSIN

-933 GTVSAS
+933 GSVAAS
-939 ATSATAGTTVKLT
+939 ATSSTAGTTIELT

-967 GARINGDTFIMPAR
+967 GERINGDTFIMPAR

-1004 TVSASATSAT
+1004 TVSAS
-1014 AGTTVKLTATPAEG
+1014 
-1028 YTLDYF
+1028 
-1034 TLDGARINGNTF
+1034 
-1046 SMPARNVEVS
+1046 
-1056 AVFTANAYSITVV
+1056 
-1069 QPTGGTVS
+1069 
-1077 ASTTSAAAGT
+1077 
-1087 TIELTATPAEGYT
+1087 
-1100 LDYFTLD
+1100 
-1107 GERING
+1107 
-1113 DTFSM
+1113 
-1118 PARNVEVSAVFT
+1118 
-1130 ANAYSITVV
+1130 
-1139 QPTGGTVSASAT
+1139 
-1151 SATAGTTV
+1151 
-1159 KLTATPA
+1159 
-1166 EGYTLDYFTLDGA
+1166 
-1179 RINGDTFIMPARNV
+1179 
-1193 EVSAVFTANAYSITV
+1193 
-1208 VQPTGGTVS
+1208 
-1217 ASATSATAGTTVKL
+1217 
-1231 TATPAEGYTL
+1231 
-1241 DYFTLDGARING
+1241 
-1253 DTFIM
+1253 
-1258 PARNVEVSAVFTA
+1258 
-1271 NAYSITVVQPTG
+1271 
-1283 GTVSASAT
+1283 
-1291 SATAGT
+1291 
-1297 TVKLTATPAEG
+1297 
-1308 YTLDYFTLDGA
+1308 
-1319 RINGDTFIMPARN
+1319 
-1332 VEVSAVFTANAYSI
+1332 
-1346 TVVQPAGGTVSASKL
+1346 KL

-1382 HYVVNGAANNGGTFT
+1382 HYVVNGAANSGGTFT

-1422 ATIYYSN
+1422 ATIYYFN

-1448 SDREA
+1448 SDPEA

-1481 HAGSAGENSNLNTS
+1481 HAGSADEDSNLNTS

-1532 IHVTTGNTADISIDH
+1532 IHVTTGNTADISVDH

-1562 KTNQTGYPYY
+1562 KTNQTGYPYH

>member
-262 GSNSGWV
+262 GYNSGWV

-292 TMQGLGKSQYEA
+292 TMQNLGKSQYEA

-324 LNNNNNK
+324 LNNNNK

-553 SNVSDYQ
+553 SNVYDYQ

-621 IMETPNTAYYIPN
+621 IMETPNTAYYISN

-697 QNDGEPASKA
+697 QNDGEPAWKA

-712 ENGSKWCATNAQSGW
+712 ENGSKWCATNKQSGW

-747 YGGEAQNMNTIA
+747 YGGESQDMNTIA

-765 SGNNWVTAYSTNNN
+765 SGNNWVTVYSTNNN
-779 SSAVTD
+779 SSDVTD

-853 TGSTVRLYLR
+853 MGSTVRLYLR

-914 FDAEPGAVKYSIT
+914 FDAEPGAVKYSIN

-933 GTVSAS
+933 G
-939 ATSATAGTTVKLT
+939 
-952 ATPAEGYT
+952 
-960 LDYFTLD
+960 
-967 GARINGDTFIMPAR
+967 M
-981 NVEVSAVFTANAYS
+981 
-995 ITVVQPTGG
+995 
-1004 TVSASATSAT
+1004 
-1014 AGTTVKLTATPAEG
+1014 
-1028 YTLDYF
+1028 
-1034 TLDGARINGNTF
+1034 
-1046 SMPARNVEVS
+1046 
-1056 AVFTANAYSITVV
+1056 
-1069 QPTGGTVS
+1069 
-1077 ASTTSAAAGT
+1077 
-1087 TIELTATPAEGYT
+1087 
-1100 LDYFTLD
+1100 
-1107 GERING
+1107 
-1113 DTFSM
+1113 
-1118 PARNVEVSAVFT
+1118 
-1130 ANAYSITVV
+1130 
-1139 QPTGGTVSASAT
+1139 
-1151 SATAGTTV
+1151 
-1159 KLTATPA
+1159 
-1166 EGYTLDYFTLDGA
+1166 
-1179 RINGDTFIMPARNV
+1179 
-1193 EVSAVFTANAYSITV
+1193 
-1208 VQPTGGTVS
+1208 
-1217 ASATSATAGTTVKL
+1217 
-1231 TATPAEGYTL
+1231 
-1241 DYFTLDGARING
+1241 
-1253 DTFIM
+1253 
-1258 PARNVEVSAVFTA
+1258 
-1271 NAYSITVVQPTG
+1271 
-1283 GTVSASAT
+1283 VSASAT

-1346 TVVQPAGGTVSASKL
+1346 TVVQPANGSVSASATSATAGTTVKLTANPAEGYTLDYFTLDGARINGDTFIMPARNVDVSAVFTANAYSITVVQPTGGTVSASKL

-1422 ATIYYSN
+1422 ATVYYSN

-1448 SDREA
+1448 SDPEA
-1453 DKWHASGV
+1453 DKWHASGI

-1532 IHVTTGNTADISIDH
+1532 VHVTTGNTADISIDH

-1562 KTNQTGYPYY
+1562 KTNQTGYPYH

>member
-1 MRVNTIKKI
+1 
-10 IAAILAAVLC
+10 
-20 FGVLPS
+20 
-26 RSFFNTLSA
+26 
-35 VVKAANADSLNEA
+35 
-48 YADGTSLMPIGPAF
+48 
-62 TVDTLLSWEPTN
+62 
-74 DPDSDYSRSVVPLA
+74 
-88 DRYTGFTVNDYA
+88 
-100 NPDAKLMVCSLA
+100 
-112 NSKHDATNAQG
+112 
-123 QESFSSYAFN
+123 
-133 YWQYATSFVYWSGS
+133 
-147 KRGQVVVPT
+147 
-156 GEFTDAAHTNGVPV
+156 
-170 MGTIFF
+170 
-176 DWGGNSSV
+176 
-184 VENFVRNYRSVADK
+184 
-198 LIEVMEYYGF
+198 
-208 DGYFFN
+208 
-214 EETAVDYTTAG
+214 
-225 NLRSMIAYM
+225 
-234 RQQRPNMLIGWYD
+234 
-247 SITDS
+247 
-252 GNLSYQDAVN
+252 
-262 GSNSGWV
+262 
-269 SAGVNEFFM
+269 
-278 NYNWTTQD
+278 
-286 VNTTVS
+286 
-292 TMQGLGKSQYEA
+292 
-304 FAGLDVQQ
+304 
-312 NCMNTNFSSNYL
+312 
-324 LNNNNNK
+324 
-331 LKLSLALYCPNS
+331 
-343 TMGLSGDGADFHE
+343 
-356 VERQFYVN
+356 
-364 GGDPRSTS
+364 
-372 SSGWAG
+372 
-378 MSRFFADHT
+378 
-387 TIISA
+387 
-392 PFVTNFNSGHGKAF
+392 
-406 YIDGVKSRD
+406 
-415 AEWSYQSVQDVMP
+415 
-428 TWTWIIDS
+428 
-436 NGQKLSGAYD
+436 
-446 FEDAY
+446 
-451 NGGSSIKFYGSL
+451 
-463 TANKPNNIMLY
+463 MLY

-517 TFALD
+517 AFALD
-522 ASSGGWTTSNV
+522 ASSGSWTTSNV

-603 NASTYEIY
+603 NASSYEIY

-712 ENGSKWCATNAQSGW
+712 ENGSKWCATNKQSGW

-738 KRIRIEHAE
+738 KRIRIEHAQ

-765 SGNNWVTAYSTNNN
+765 SGNNWVTVYSTNNN

-843 SDTFSLTHAP
+843 SDTFSLTHSP

-914 FDAEPGAVKYSIT
+914 FDAEPGAVKYSIN

-933 GTVSAS
+933 GSVAAS

-981 NVEVSAVFTANAYS
+981 NVDVSAVFTANAYS
-995 ITVVQPTGG
+995 INVVQPANGS
-1004 TVSASATSAT
+1004 VAASATSAT
-1014 AGTTVKLTATPAEG
+1014 AGTT
-1028 YTLDYF
+1028 
-1034 TLDGARINGNTF
+1034 
-1046 SMPARNVEVS
+1046 
-1056 AVFTANAYSITVV
+1056 
-1069 QPTGGTVS
+1069 
-1077 ASTTSAAAGT
+1077 
-1087 TIELTATPAEGYT
+1087 IE
-1100 LDYFTLD
+1100 
-1107 GERING
+1107 
-1113 DTFSM
+1113 
-1118 PARNVEVSAVFT
+1118 
-1130 ANAYSITVV
+1130 
-1139 QPTGGTVSASAT
+1139 
-1151 SATAGTTV
+1151 
-1159 KLTATPA
+1159 LTATPA

-1193 EVSAVFTANAYSITV
+1193 DVSAVFTANAYSITV
-1208 VQPTGGTVS
+1208 VQPT
-1217 ASATSATAGTTVKL
+1217 
-1231 TATPAEGYTL
+1231 
-1241 DYFTLDGARING
+1241 
-1253 DTFIM
+1253 
-1258 PARNVEVSAVFTA
+1258 
-1271 NAYSITVVQPTG
+1271 
-1283 GTVSASAT
+1283 
-1291 SATAGT
+1291 
-1297 TVKLTATPAEG
+1297 
-1308 YTLDYFTLDGA
+1308 
-1319 RINGDTFIMPARN
+1319 
-1332 VEVSAVFTANAYSI
+1332 
-1346 TVVQPAGGTVSASKL
+1346 GGTVSASKL

-1448 SDREA
+1448 SDPEA
-1453 DKWHASGV
+1453 DKWHASGI

-1532 IHVTTGNTADISIDH
+1532 VHVTTGNTADISIDH

-1562 KTNQTGYPYY
+1562 KTNQTGYPYH

>member
-1 MRVNTIKKI
+1 MN
-10 IAAILAAVLC
+10 A
-20 FGVLPS
+20 
-26 RSFFNTLSA
+26 
-35 VVKAANADSLNEA
+35 ADSVPHHPKPSDAER
-48 YADGTSLMPIGPAF
+48 IE
-62 TVDTLLSWEPTN
+62 LLI
-74 DPDSDYSRSVVPLA
+74 
-88 DRYTGFTVNDYA
+88 F
-100 NPDAKLMVCSLA
+100 
-112 NSKHDATNAQG
+112 H
-123 QESFSSYAFN
+123 FN
-133 YWQYATSFVYWSGS
+133 YIRTFVILNSFV
-147 KRGQVVVPT
+147 
-156 GEFTDAAHTNGVPV
+156 
-170 MGTIFF
+170 
-176 DWGGNSSV
+176 
-184 VENFVRNYRSVADK
+184 
-198 LIEVMEYYGF
+198 
-208 DGYFFN
+208 
-214 EETAVDYTTAG
+214 
-225 NLRSMIAYM
+225 
-234 RQQRPNMLIGWYD
+234 
-247 SITDS
+247 
-252 GNLSYQDAVN
+252 
-262 GSNSGWV
+262 
-269 SAGVNEFFM
+269 
-278 NYNWTTQD
+278 
-286 VNTTVS
+286 TV
-292 TMQGLGKSQYEA
+292 
-304 FAGLDVQQ
+304 
-312 NCMNTNFSSNYL
+312 
-324 LNNNNNK
+324 
-331 LKLSLALYCPNS
+331 
-343 TMGLSGDGADFHE
+343 
-356 VERQFYVN
+356 
-364 GGDPRSTS
+364 
-372 SSGWAG
+372 
-378 MSRFFADHT
+378 
-387 TIISA
+387 
-392 PFVTNFNSGHGKAF
+392 
-406 YIDGVKSRD
+406 
-415 AEWSYQSVQDVMP
+415 
-428 TWTWIIDS
+428 
-436 NGQKLSGAYD
+436 
-446 FEDAY
+446 
-451 NGGSSIKFYGSL
+451 
-463 TANKPNNIMLY
+463 
-474 STNLDINGSTN
+474 
-485 IAVTAKNDR
+485 
-494 GLMKLVAYYG
+494 
-504 DSSTSSYANCQKA
+504 
-517 TFALD
+517 
-522 ASSGGWTTSNV
+522 
-533 SLASLSGKKLY
+533 
-544 AIGFEIGGT
+544 
-553 SNVSDYQ
+553 YQ

-603 NASTYEIY
+603 NASSYEIY

-697 QNDGEPASKA
+697 QNDGEPAWKA

-712 ENGSKWCATNAQSGW
+712 ENGSKWCATNARSGW

-747 YGGEAQNMNTIA
+747 YGGEAQDMNTIA

-765 SGNNWVTAYSTNNN
+765 SGNNWVTVYSTNNN

-813 YEWQMFETTERNR
+813 YEWQMFESTERER
-826 TDIVLMKF
+826 SDIVLMKF

-869 TQIASKEAQSSTVS
+869 AQIASKEAQSSTVS

-914 FDAEPGAVKYSIT
+914 FDAEPGAVKYSIN
-927 VVQPAN
+927 VVQPTGGSVA
-933 GTVSAS
+933 AS

-967 GARINGDTFIMPAR
+967 G
-981 NVEVSAVFTANAYS
+981 E
-995 ITVVQPTGG
+995 
-1004 TVSASATSAT
+1004 
-1014 AGTTVKLTATPAEG
+1014 
-1028 YTLDYF
+1028 
-1034 TLDGARINGNTF
+1034 
-1046 SMPARNVEVS
+1046 
-1056 AVFTANAYSITVV
+1056 
-1069 QPTGGTVS
+1069 
-1077 ASTTSAAAGT
+1077 
-1087 TIELTATPAEGYT
+1087 
-1100 LDYFTLD
+1100 
-1107 GERING
+1107 
-1113 DTFSM
+1113 
-1118 PARNVEVSAVFT
+1118 
-1130 ANAYSITVV
+1130 
-1139 QPTGGTVSASAT
+1139 
-1151 SATAGTTV
+1151 
-1159 KLTATPA
+1159 
-1166 EGYTLDYFTLDGA
+1166 
-1179 RINGDTFIMPARNV
+1179 
-1193 EVSAVFTANAYSITV
+1193 
-1208 VQPTGGTVS
+1208 
-1217 ASATSATAGTTVKL
+1217 
-1231 TATPAEGYTL
+1231 
-1241 DYFTLDGARING
+1241 
-1253 DTFIM
+1253 
-1258 PARNVEVSAVFTA
+1258 
-1271 NAYSITVVQPTG
+1271 
-1283 GTVSASAT
+1283 
-1291 SATAGT
+1291 
-1297 TVKLTATPAEG
+1297 
-1308 YTLDYFTLDGA
+1308 

-1346 TVVQPAGGTVSASKL
+1346 TVVQPANGTVSASKL

-1448 SDREA
+1448 SDPEA
-1453 DKWHASGV
+1453 DKWHASGI

-1481 HAGSAGENSNLNTS
+1481 HAGSAGEVSNLNTS

-1532 IHVTTGNTADISIDH
+1532 IHVTTGNTADISVDH

>member
-214 EETAVDYTTAG
+214 EETGVDYTTAG

-292 TMQGLGKSQYEA
+292 TMQNLGKSQYEA

-312 NCMNTNFSSNYL
+312 NCMNTYFSSNYL
-324 LNNNNNK
+324 LNNSNK

-603 NASTYEIY
+603 NASSYEIY

-621 IMETPNTAYYIPN
+621 IMETPNTAYYIPK

-697 QNDGEPASKA
+697 QNDGEPAWKA

-712 ENGSKWCATNAQSGW
+712 ENGSKWCATNARSGW

-747 YGGEAQNMNTIA
+747 YGGEAQDMNTIA

-765 SGNNWVTAYSTNNN
+765 SGNNWVTVYSTTNN

-798 YISNSGSSAWGAIRI
+798 YIYNSGSSAWGAIRI
-813 YEWQMFETTERNR
+813 YEWQMFESTERER
-826 TDIVLMKF
+826 SDIVLMKF

-853 TGSTVRLYLR
+853 TSSTVRLYLR

-901 EGKQEESIKLSTA
+901 EGVQEESIKLSTA
-914 FDAEPGAVKYSIT
+914 FDAEPGAVKYSIN

-933 GTVSAS
+933 GSVAAS
-939 ATSATAGTTVKLT
+939 A
-952 ATPAEGYT
+952 
-960 LDYFTLD
+960 
-967 GARINGDTFIMPAR
+967 
-981 NVEVSAVFTANAYS
+981 
-995 ITVVQPTGG
+995 
-1004 TVSASATSAT
+1004 
-1014 AGTTVKLTATPAEG
+1014 
-1028 YTLDYF
+1028 
-1034 TLDGARINGNTF
+1034 
-1046 SMPARNVEVS
+1046 
-1056 AVFTANAYSITVV
+1056 
-1069 QPTGGTVS
+1069 
-1077 ASTTSAAAGT
+1077 TSAAAGT
-1087 TIELTATPAEGYT
+1087 IIELAATPAEGYT

-1107 GERING
+1107 GE
-1113 DTFSM
+1113 
-1118 PARNVEVSAVFT
+1118 
-1130 ANAYSITVV
+1130 
-1139 QPTGGTVSASAT
+1139 
-1151 SATAGTTV
+1151 
-1159 KLTATPA
+1159 
-1166 EGYTLDYFTLDGA
+1166 
-1179 RINGDTFIMPARNV
+1179 
-1193 EVSAVFTANAYSITV
+1193 
-1208 VQPTGGTVS
+1208 
-1217 ASATSATAGTTVKL
+1217 
-1231 TATPAEGYTL
+1231 
-1241 DYFTLDGARING
+1241 
-1253 DTFIM
+1253 
-1258 PARNVEVSAVFTA
+1258 
-1271 NAYSITVVQPTG
+1271 
-1283 GTVSASAT
+1283 
-1291 SATAGT
+1291 
-1297 TVKLTATPAEG
+1297 
-1308 YTLDYFTLDGA
+1308 

-1346 TVVQPAGGTVSASKL
+1346 TVVQPAGGTVSASATSAAAGTTVKLTATPAEGYTLDYFTLDGERINGNTFSMPARNVEVSAVFTANAYSITVVQPAGGTVTASKL

-1453 DKWHASGV
+1453 DKWHASGI

-1481 HAGSAGENSNLNTS
+1481 HAGSAGEGSDLNTS

-1522 VCQIAWFWKR
+1522 VCQIAWFWKK
-1532 IHVTTGNTADISIDH
+1532 IHVTNGNTADISVDH

>member
-1 MRVNTIKKI
+1 
-10 IAAILAAVLC
+10 
-20 FGVLPS
+20 
-26 RSFFNTLSA
+26 
-35 VVKAANADSLNEA
+35 
-48 YADGTSLMPIGPAF
+48 MPIGPAF

-176 DWGGNSSV
+176 DWNGDSSV

-214 EETAVDYTTAG
+214 EETAVNYTTAG

-292 TMQGLGKSQYEA
+292 TMQNLGKSQYEA

-312 NCMNTNFSSNYL
+312 NCMNTYFSSNYL
-324 LNNNNNK
+324 LNNSNK

-485 IAVTAKNDR
+485 IAVTSKNDR

-517 TFALD
+517 AFALD

-603 NASTYEIY
+603 NASSYEIY

-697 QNDGEPASKA
+697 QNDGEPAWKA

-712 ENGSKWCATNAQSGW
+712 ENGSKWCATNKQSGW

-747 YGGEAQNMNTIA
+747 YGGEAQDMNTIA

-765 SGNNWVTAYSTNNN
+765 SGNNWVTVYSTNSN
-779 SSAVTD
+779 SSDVTD

-901 EGKQEESIKLSTA
+901 EGVQEESIKLSTA
-914 FDAEPGAVKYSIT
+914 FDAEPGAVKYSIN

-933 GTVSAS
+933 GSVAAS
-939 ATSATAGTTVKLT
+939 ATSAAAGTTVKLT

-967 GARINGDTFIMPAR
+967 G
-981 NVEVSAVFTANAYS
+981 E
-995 ITVVQPTGG
+995 
-1004 TVSASATSAT
+1004 
-1014 AGTTVKLTATPAEG
+1014 
-1028 YTLDYF
+1028 
-1034 TLDGARINGNTF
+1034 
-1046 SMPARNVEVS
+1046 
-1056 AVFTANAYSITVV
+1056 
-1069 QPTGGTVS
+1069 
-1077 ASTTSAAAGT
+1077 
-1087 TIELTATPAEGYT
+1087 
-1100 LDYFTLD
+1100 
-1107 GERING
+1107 
-1113 DTFSM
+1113 
-1118 PARNVEVSAVFT
+1118 
-1130 ANAYSITVV
+1130 
-1139 QPTGGTVSASAT
+1139 
-1151 SATAGTTV
+1151 
-1159 KLTATPA
+1159 
-1166 EGYTLDYFTLDGA
+1166 
-1179 RINGDTFIMPARNV
+1179 
-1193 EVSAVFTANAYSITV
+1193 
-1208 VQPTGGTVS
+1208 
-1217 ASATSATAGTTVKL
+1217 
-1231 TATPAEGYTL
+1231 
-1241 DYFTLDGARING
+1241 
-1253 DTFIM
+1253 
-1258 PARNVEVSAVFTA
+1258 
-1271 NAYSITVVQPTG
+1271 
-1283 GTVSASAT
+1283 
-1291 SATAGT
+1291 
-1297 TVKLTATPAEG
+1297 
-1308 YTLDYFTLDGA
+1308 

-1346 TVVQPAGGTVSASKL
+1346 TVVQPAGGTVSASATSAAAGTTVKLTATPAEGYTLDYFTLDGERINGDTFIMPARNVEVSAVFTANAYSITVVQPANGTVSASKL

-1448 SDREA
+1448 SDLEA
-1453 DKWHASGV
+1453 DKWHASGI

-1532 IHVTTGNTADISIDH
+1532 IHVTTGNTADISVDH

>member
-1 MRVNTIKKI
+1 M
-10 IAAILAAVLC
+10 IL
-20 FGVLPS
+20 
-26 RSFFNTLSA
+26 N
-35 VVKAANADSLNEA
+35 
-48 YADGTSLMPIGPAF
+48 
-62 TVDTLLSWEPTN
+62 
-74 DPDSDYSRSVVPLA
+74 
-88 DRYTGFTVNDYA
+88 
-100 NPDAKLMVCSLA
+100 
-112 NSKHDATNAQG
+112 
-123 QESFSSYAFN
+123 
-133 YWQYATSFVYWSGS
+133 SFV
-147 KRGQVVVPT
+147 
-156 GEFTDAAHTNGVPV
+156 
-170 MGTIFF
+170 
-176 DWGGNSSV
+176 
-184 VENFVRNYRSVADK
+184 
-198 LIEVMEYYGF
+198 
-208 DGYFFN
+208 
-214 EETAVDYTTAG
+214 
-225 NLRSMIAYM
+225 
-234 RQQRPNMLIGWYD
+234 
-247 SITDS
+247 
-252 GNLSYQDAVN
+252 
-262 GSNSGWV
+262 
-269 SAGVNEFFM
+269 
-278 NYNWTTQD
+278 
-286 VNTTVS
+286 TV
-292 TMQGLGKSQYEA
+292 
-304 FAGLDVQQ
+304 
-312 NCMNTNFSSNYL
+312 
-324 LNNNNNK
+324 
-331 LKLSLALYCPNS
+331 
-343 TMGLSGDGADFHE
+343 
-356 VERQFYVN
+356 
-364 GGDPRSTS
+364 
-372 SSGWAG
+372 
-378 MSRFFADHT
+378 
-387 TIISA
+387 
-392 PFVTNFNSGHGKAF
+392 
-406 YIDGVKSRD
+406 
-415 AEWSYQSVQDVMP
+415 
-428 TWTWIIDS
+428 
-436 NGQKLSGAYD
+436 
-446 FEDAY
+446 
-451 NGGSSIKFYGSL
+451 
-463 TANKPNNIMLY
+463 
-474 STNLDINGSTN
+474 
-485 IAVTAKNDR
+485 
-494 GLMKLVAYYG
+494 
-504 DSSTSSYANCQKA
+504 
-517 TFALD
+517 
-522 ASSGGWTTSNV
+522 
-533 SLASLSGKKLY
+533 
-544 AIGFEIGGT
+544 
-553 SNVSDYQ
+553 YQ

-588 LDAYTAEARIKWNGN
+588 LDAYTAEVRIKWNGN
-603 NASTYEIY
+603 NASSYEIY

-634 LVRNDDQADVTI
+634 LVRNDDQADVTV

-671 GDTEKLS
+671 GDTERLS
-678 DVTVPVN
+678 DITEPVN
-685 ICPLAEVTGYSA
+685 VCLNATVTGYSA
-697 QNDGEPASKA
+697 QNDGEPAWKA

-712 ENGSKWCATNAQSGW
+712 ENGSKWCATNARSGW

-738 KRIRIEHAE
+738 KRIRIEHAQ

-914 FDAEPGAVKYSIT
+914 FDAEPGAVKYSIN

-933 GTVSAS
+933 GSVAAS
-939 ATSATAGTTVKLT
+939 ATFAT
-952 ATPAEGYT
+952 
-960 LDYFTLD
+960 
-967 GARINGDTFIMPAR
+967 
-981 NVEVSAVFTANAYS
+981 
-995 ITVVQPTGG
+995 
-1004 TVSASATSAT
+1004 
-1014 AGTTVKLTATPAEG
+1014 
-1028 YTLDYF
+1028 
-1034 TLDGARINGNTF
+1034 
-1046 SMPARNVEVS
+1046 
-1056 AVFTANAYSITVV
+1056 
-1069 QPTGGTVS
+1069 
-1077 ASTTSAAAGT
+1077 AGT

-1113 DTFSM
+1113 DTFIM
-1118 PARNVEVSAVFT
+1118 PARNVDVSAVFT

-1139 QPTGGTVSASAT
+1139 QPT
-1151 SATAGTTV
+1151 
-1159 KLTATPA
+1159 
-1166 EGYTLDYFTLDGA
+1166 
-1179 RINGDTFIMPARNV
+1179 
-1193 EVSAVFTANAYSITV
+1193 
-1208 VQPTGGTVS
+1208 
-1217 ASATSATAGTTVKL
+1217 
-1231 TATPAEGYTL
+1231 
-1241 DYFTLDGARING
+1241 
-1253 DTFIM
+1253 
-1258 PARNVEVSAVFTA
+1258 
-1271 NAYSITVVQPTG
+1271 
-1283 GTVSASAT
+1283 
-1291 SATAGT
+1291 
-1297 TVKLTATPAEG
+1297 
-1308 YTLDYFTLDGA
+1308 
-1319 RINGDTFIMPARN
+1319 
-1332 VEVSAVFTANAYSI
+1332 
-1346 TVVQPAGGTVSASKL
+1346 GGTVSASKL

-1382 HYVVNGAANNGGTFT
+1382 HYVVNGAANSGGTFT

-1422 ATIYYSN
+1422 ATIYYFN

-1448 SDREA
+1448 SDPEA

-1481 HAGSAGENSNLNTS
+1481 HAGSADEDSNLNTS

-1532 IHVTTGNTADISIDH
+1532 IHVTTGNTADISVDH

-1562 KTNQTGYPYY
+1562 KTNQTGYPYH

>member
-214 EETAVDYTTAG
+214 EETGVDYTTAG

-324 LNNNNNK
+324 LNNSNK

-553 SNVSDYQ
+553 SNVYDYQ

-573 AAASASNAR
+573 AAASAGNAR

-603 NASTYEIY
+603 NASSYEIY

-697 QNDGEPASKA
+697 QNDGEPAWKA

-712 ENGSKWCATNAQSGW
+712 ENGSKWCATNARSGW

-747 YGGEAQNMNTIA
+747 YGGEAQDMNTIA

-765 SGNNWVTAYSTNNN
+765 SGNNWVTVYSTNNN

-927 VVQPAN
+927 VVQPTG
-933 GTVSAS
+933 GTISAS

-952 ATPAEGYT
+952 ASPAEGYT

-1014 AGTTVKLTATPAEG
+1014 AGTT
-1028 YTLDYF
+1028 
-1034 TLDGARINGNTF
+1034 
-1046 SMPARNVEVS
+1046 
-1056 AVFTANAYSITVV
+1056 
-1069 QPTGGTVS
+1069 
-1077 ASTTSAAAGT
+1077 
-1087 TIELTATPAEGYT
+1087 IELTATPAEGYT

-1113 DTFSM
+1113 NTFIM

-1139 QPTGGTVSASAT
+1139 QPAGGSVAASAT
-1151 SATAGTTV
+1151 SAAAGTTV
-1159 KLTATPA
+1159 ELTATPA

-1179 RINGDTFIMPARNV
+1179 RINGNTFIMPARNV

-1208 VQPTGGTVS
+1208 VQPT
-1217 ASATSATAGTTVKL
+1217 
-1231 TATPAEGYTL
+1231 
-1241 DYFTLDGARING
+1241 
-1253 DTFIM
+1253 
-1258 PARNVEVSAVFTA
+1258 
-1271 NAYSITVVQPTG
+1271 
-1283 GTVSASAT
+1283 
-1291 SATAGT
+1291 
-1297 TVKLTATPAEG
+1297 
-1308 YTLDYFTLDGA
+1308 
-1319 RINGDTFIMPARN
+1319 
-1332 VEVSAVFTANAYSI
+1332 
-1346 TVVQPAGGTVSASKL
+1346 GGTVSASKL

-1448 SDREA
+1448 SDPEA
-1453 DKWHASGV
+1453 DKWHASGI

-1481 HAGSAGENSNLNTS
+1481 HAGSAGEDSNLNTS

-1532 IHVTTGNTADISIDH
+1532 VHVTTGNTADISIDH

-1562 KTNQTGYPYY
+1562 KTNQTGYPYH

>member
-1 MRVNTIKKI
+1 M
-10 IAAILAAVLC
+10 IL
-20 FGVLPS
+20 
-26 RSFFNTLSA
+26 N
-35 VVKAANADSLNEA
+35 
-48 YADGTSLMPIGPAF
+48 
-62 TVDTLLSWEPTN
+62 
-74 DPDSDYSRSVVPLA
+74 
-88 DRYTGFTVNDYA
+88 
-100 NPDAKLMVCSLA
+100 
-112 NSKHDATNAQG
+112 
-123 QESFSSYAFN
+123 
-133 YWQYATSFVYWSGS
+133 SFV
-147 KRGQVVVPT
+147 
-156 GEFTDAAHTNGVPV
+156 
-170 MGTIFF
+170 
-176 DWGGNSSV
+176 
-184 VENFVRNYRSVADK
+184 
-198 LIEVMEYYGF
+198 
-208 DGYFFN
+208 
-214 EETAVDYTTAG
+214 AV
-225 NLRSMIAYM
+225 
-234 RQQRPNMLIGWYD
+234 
-247 SITDS
+247 
-252 GNLSYQDAVN
+252 
-262 GSNSGWV
+262 
-269 SAGVNEFFM
+269 
-278 NYNWTTQD
+278 
-286 VNTTVS
+286 
-292 TMQGLGKSQYEA
+292 
-304 FAGLDVQQ
+304 
-312 NCMNTNFSSNYL
+312 
-324 LNNNNNK
+324 
-331 LKLSLALYCPNS
+331 
-343 TMGLSGDGADFHE
+343 
-356 VERQFYVN
+356 
-364 GGDPRSTS
+364 
-372 SSGWAG
+372 
-378 MSRFFADHT
+378 
-387 TIISA
+387 
-392 PFVTNFNSGHGKAF
+392 
-406 YIDGVKSRD
+406 
-415 AEWSYQSVQDVMP
+415 
-428 TWTWIIDS
+428 
-436 NGQKLSGAYD
+436 
-446 FEDAY
+446 
-451 NGGSSIKFYGSL
+451 
-463 TANKPNNIMLY
+463 
-474 STNLDINGSTN
+474 
-485 IAVTAKNDR
+485 
-494 GLMKLVAYYG
+494 
-504 DSSTSSYANCQKA
+504 
-517 TFALD
+517 
-522 ASSGGWTTSNV
+522 
-533 SLASLSGKKLY
+533 
-544 AIGFEIGGT
+544 
-553 SNVSDYQ
+553 YQ

-603 NASTYEIY
+603 NASSYEIY

-634 LVRNDDQADVTI
+634 LVRNDDQADVTV

-697 QNDGEPASKA
+697 QNDGEPAWKA

-712 ENGSKWCATNAQSGW
+712 ENGSKWCATNKQSGW

-738 KRIRIEHAE
+738 KRIRIEHAQ
-747 YGGEAQNMNTIA
+747 YGGEAQDMNTIA

-765 SGNNWVTAYSTNNN
+765 SGNNWVTVYSTNNN
-779 SSAVTD
+779 SSDVTD

-914 FDAEPGAVKYSIT
+914 FDAEPGAVKYSIN

-933 GTVSAS
+933 GSVAAS
-939 ATSATAGTTVKLT
+939 ATSAAAGTTVKLT

-967 GARINGDTFIMPAR
+967 GERINGNTFSMPAQNVEVSAVFTANAYSITVVQPAGGSVAASATSATAGTTIELTATPAEGYTLDYFTLDGERINGDTFIIPAR

-1004 TVSASATSAT
+1004 TVSASATFAT
-1014 AGTTVKLTATPAEG
+1014 
-1028 YTLDYF
+1028 
-1034 TLDGARINGNTF
+1034 
-1046 SMPARNVEVS
+1046 
-1056 AVFTANAYSITVV
+1056 
-1069 QPTGGTVS
+1069 
-1077 ASTTSAAAGT
+1077 AGT

-1113 DTFSM
+1113 NTFS
-1118 PARNVEVSAVFT
+1118 
-1130 ANAYSITVV
+1130 
-1139 QPTGGTVSASAT
+1139 
-1151 SATAGTTV
+1151 
-1159 KLTATPA
+1159 
-1166 EGYTLDYFTLDGA
+1166 
-1179 RINGDTFIMPARNV
+1179 
-1193 EVSAVFTANAYSITV
+1193 
-1208 VQPTGGTVS
+1208 
-1217 ASATSATAGTTVKL
+1217 
-1231 TATPAEGYTL
+1231 
-1241 DYFTLDGARING
+1241 
-1253 DTFIM
+1253 
-1258 PARNVEVSAVFTA
+1258 
-1271 NAYSITVVQPTG
+1271 
-1283 GTVSASAT
+1283 
-1291 SATAGT
+1291 
-1297 TVKLTATPAEG
+1297 
-1308 YTLDYFTLDGA
+1308 
-1319 RINGDTFIMPARN
+1319 MPARN

-1382 HYVVNGAANNGGTFT
+1382 HYVVNGAANSGGTFT

-1422 ATIYYSN
+1422 ATIYYFN

-1443 FDGKM
+1443 FDGKK
-1448 SDREA
+1448 SDPEA

-1481 HAGSAGENSNLNTS
+1481 HAGSAGESSNLNTS

-1532 IHVTTGNTADISIDH
+1532 IHVTTGNTADISIDR

-1562 KTNQTGYPYY
+1562 KTNQTGYPYH

>member
-1 MRVNTIKKI
+1 
-10 IAAILAAVLC
+10 
-20 FGVLPS
+20 
-26 RSFFNTLSA
+26 
-35 VVKAANADSLNEA
+35 
-48 YADGTSLMPIGPAF
+48 
-62 TVDTLLSWEPTN
+62 
-74 DPDSDYSRSVVPLA
+74 
-88 DRYTGFTVNDYA
+88 
-100 NPDAKLMVCSLA
+100 
-112 NSKHDATNAQG
+112 
-123 QESFSSYAFN
+123 
-133 YWQYATSFVYWSGS
+133 
-147 KRGQVVVPT
+147 
-156 GEFTDAAHTNGVPV
+156 
-170 MGTIFF
+170 
-176 DWGGNSSV
+176 
-184 VENFVRNYRSVADK
+184 
-198 LIEVMEYYGF
+198 
-208 DGYFFN
+208 
-214 EETAVDYTTAG
+214 
-225 NLRSMIAYM
+225 
-234 RQQRPNMLIGWYD
+234 
-247 SITDS
+247 
-252 GNLSYQDAVN
+252 
-262 GSNSGWV
+262 
-269 SAGVNEFFM
+269 
-278 NYNWTTQD
+278 
-286 VNTTVS
+286 
-292 TMQGLGKSQYEA
+292 
-304 FAGLDVQQ
+304 
-312 NCMNTNFSSNYL
+312 
-324 LNNNNNK
+324 
-331 LKLSLALYCPNS
+331 
-343 TMGLSGDGADFHE
+343 
-356 VERQFYVN
+356 
-364 GGDPRSTS
+364 
-372 SSGWAG
+372 
-378 MSRFFADHT
+378 
-387 TIISA
+387 
-392 PFVTNFNSGHGKAF
+392 
-406 YIDGVKSRD
+406 
-415 AEWSYQSVQDVMP
+415 
-428 TWTWIIDS
+428 
-436 NGQKLSGAYD
+436 
-446 FEDAY
+446 
-451 NGGSSIKFYGSL
+451 
-463 TANKPNNIMLY
+463 
-474 STNLDINGSTN
+474 
-485 IAVTAKNDR
+485 
-494 GLMKLVAYYG
+494 
-504 DSSTSSYANCQKA
+504 
-517 TFALD
+517 
-522 ASSGGWTTSNV
+522 
-533 SLASLSGKKLY
+533 
-544 AIGFEIGGT
+544 
-553 SNVSDYQ
+553 
-560 VNIGRLAV
+560 
-568 TDSEA
+568 
-573 AAASASNAR
+573 
-582 LEEIIY
+582 
-588 LDAYTAEARIKWNGN
+588 
-603 NASTYEIY
+603 
-611 RLNADGTRTL
+611 
-621 IMETPNTAYYIPN
+621 METPNTAYYIPN

-671 GDTEKLS
+671 GDTERLS
-678 DVTVPVN
+678 DITEPVN
-685 ICPLAEVTGYSA
+685 VCLNATVTGYSA
-697 QNDGEPASKA
+697 QNDGEPAWKA

-712 ENGSKWCATNAQSGW
+712 ENGSKWCATNKQSGW

-747 YGGEAQNMNTIA
+747 YGGESQDMNTIA

-765 SGNNWVTAYSTNNN
+765 SGNNWVTVYSTNNN
-779 SSAVTD
+779 SSDVTD

-914 FDAEPGAVKYSIT
+914 FDAEPGAVKYSIN

-933 GTVSAS
+933 GSVAAS

-952 ATPAEGYT
+952 ANPEEGYT

-967 GARINGDTFIMPAR
+967 GERINGDTFIMPAR

-1004 TVSASATSAT
+1004 SVAASATSAT
-1014 AGTTVKLTATPAEG
+1014 AGTTIELTANPAEG

-1034 TLDGARINGNTF
+1034 TLDGA
-1046 SMPARNVEVS
+1046 
-1056 AVFTANAYSITVV
+1056 
-1069 QPTGGTVS
+1069 
-1077 ASTTSAAAGT
+1077 
-1087 TIELTATPAEGYT
+1087 
-1100 LDYFTLD
+1100 
-1107 GERING
+1107 RING

-1139 QPTGGTVSASAT
+1139 QP
-1151 SATAGTTV
+1151 
-1159 KLTATPA
+1159 
-1166 EGYTLDYFTLDGA
+1166 
-1179 RINGDTFIMPARNV
+1179 
-1193 EVSAVFTANAYSITV
+1193 AN
-1208 VQPTGGTVS
+1208 
-1217 ASATSATAGTTVKL
+1217 
-1231 TATPAEGYTL
+1231 
-1241 DYFTLDGARING
+1241 
-1253 DTFIM
+1253 
-1258 PARNVEVSAVFTA
+1258 
-1271 NAYSITVVQPTG
+1271 
-1283 GTVSASAT
+1283 
-1291 SATAGT
+1291 
-1297 TVKLTATPAEG
+1297 
-1308 YTLDYFTLDGA
+1308 
-1319 RINGDTFIMPARN
+1319 
-1332 VEVSAVFTANAYSI
+1332 
-1346 TVVQPAGGTVSASKL
+1346 GTVSASKL

-1448 SDREA
+1448 SDPEA
-1453 DKWHASGV
+1453 DKWHASGI

-1481 HAGSAGENSNLNTS
+1481 HAGSADEDSNLNTS

>member
-10 IAAILAAVLC
+10 IAAILAAVFC

-214 EETAVDYTTAG
+214 EETGVDYTTAG

-234 RQQRPNMLIGWYD
+234 RQQKPNMLIGWYD

-312 NCMNTNFSSNYL
+312 NCMNTYFSSNYL
-324 LNNNNNK
+324 LNNSNK

-485 IAVTAKNDR
+485 IVVTAKNDR

-603 NASTYEIY
+603 NASSYEIY

-634 LVRNDDQADVTI
+634 LVRNDDQADVTV

-712 ENGSKWCATNAQSGW
+712 ENGSKWCATNKQSGW

-747 YGGEAQNMNTIA
+747 YGGEAQDMNTIA

-765 SGNNWVTAYSTNNN
+765 SGNNWVTVYSTNNN
-779 SSAVTD
+779 SSDVTD

-914 FDAEPGAVKYSIT
+914 FDAEPGAVKYSIN

-933 GTVSAS
+933 GSVAAS

-952 ATPAEGYT
+952 ATPSEGYT

-967 GARINGDTFIMPAR
+967 GERINGDTFIMPAR

-995 ITVVQPTGG
+995 ITVVQPT
-1004 TVSASATSAT
+1004 
-1014 AGTTVKLTATPAEG
+1014 
-1028 YTLDYF
+1028 
-1034 TLDGARINGNTF
+1034 
-1046 SMPARNVEVS
+1046 
-1056 AVFTANAYSITVV
+1056 
-1069 QPTGGTVS
+1069 
-1077 ASTTSAAAGT
+1077 
-1087 TIELTATPAEGYT
+1087 
-1100 LDYFTLD
+1100 
-1107 GERING
+1107 
-1113 DTFSM
+1113 
-1118 PARNVEVSAVFT
+1118 
-1130 ANAYSITVV
+1130 
-1139 QPTGGTVSASAT
+1139 
-1151 SATAGTTV
+1151 
-1159 KLTATPA
+1159 
-1166 EGYTLDYFTLDGA
+1166 
-1179 RINGDTFIMPARNV
+1179 
-1193 EVSAVFTANAYSITV
+1193 
-1208 VQPTGGTVS
+1208 
-1217 ASATSATAGTTVKL
+1217 
-1231 TATPAEGYTL
+1231 
-1241 DYFTLDGARING
+1241 
-1253 DTFIM
+1253 
-1258 PARNVEVSAVFTA
+1258 
-1271 NAYSITVVQPTG
+1271 
-1283 GTVSASAT
+1283 
-1291 SATAGT
+1291 
-1297 TVKLTATPAEG
+1297 
-1308 YTLDYFTLDGA
+1308 
-1319 RINGDTFIMPARN
+1319 
-1332 VEVSAVFTANAYSI
+1332 
-1346 TVVQPAGGTVSASKL
+1346 GGTVSASKL

-1422 ATIYYSN
+1422 ATVYYSN

-1453 DKWHASGV
+1453 DKWHASGI

-1481 HAGSAGENSNLNTS
+1481 HAGSAGEDSNLNTS

-1562 KTNQTGYPYY
+1562 KTNQTGYPYH

>member
-10 IAAILAAVLC
+10 IAALLAAVFC

-26 RSFFNTLSA
+26 RSFFSTLSA

-214 EETAVDYTTAG
+214 EETGVDYTTAG

-324 LNNNNNK
+324 LNNSNK

-603 NASTYEIY
+603 NASSYEIY

-697 QNDGEPASKA
+697 QNDGEPAWKA

-712 ENGSKWCATNAQSGW
+712 ENGSKWCATNKQSGW

-738 KRIRIEHAE
+738 KRIRIEHAQ

-765 SGNNWVTAYSTNNN
+765 SGNNWVTVYSTNNN

-914 FDAEPGAVKYSIT
+914 FDAEPGAVKYSIN

-933 GTVSAS
+933 GSVAAS

-1004 TVSASATSAT
+1004 TVSAS
-1014 AGTTVKLTATPAEG
+1014 
-1028 YTLDYF
+1028 
-1034 TLDGARINGNTF
+1034 
-1046 SMPARNVEVS
+1046 
-1056 AVFTANAYSITVV
+1056 
-1069 QPTGGTVS
+1069 
-1077 ASTTSAAAGT
+1077 
-1087 TIELTATPAEGYT
+1087 
-1100 LDYFTLD
+1100 
-1107 GERING
+1107 
-1113 DTFSM
+1113 
-1118 PARNVEVSAVFT
+1118 
-1130 ANAYSITVV
+1130 
-1139 QPTGGTVSASAT
+1139 
-1151 SATAGTTV
+1151 
-1159 KLTATPA
+1159 
-1166 EGYTLDYFTLDGA
+1166 
-1179 RINGDTFIMPARNV
+1179 
-1193 EVSAVFTANAYSITV
+1193 
-1208 VQPTGGTVS
+1208 
-1217 ASATSATAGTTVKL
+1217 
-1231 TATPAEGYTL
+1231 
-1241 DYFTLDGARING
+1241 
-1253 DTFIM
+1253 
-1258 PARNVEVSAVFTA
+1258 
-1271 NAYSITVVQPTG
+1271 
-1283 GTVSASAT
+1283 
-1291 SATAGT
+1291 
-1297 TVKLTATPAEG
+1297 
-1308 YTLDYFTLDGA
+1308 
-1319 RINGDTFIMPARN
+1319 
-1332 VEVSAVFTANAYSI
+1332 
-1346 TVVQPAGGTVSASKL
+1346 KL

-1422 ATIYYSN
+1422 ATVYYSN

-1448 SDREA
+1448 SDPEA
-1453 DKWHASGV
+1453 DKWHASGI

-1481 HAGSAGENSNLNTS
+1481 HAGSAGEDSNLNTS

-1562 KTNQTGYPYY
+1562 KTNQTGYPYH

>member
-10 IAAILAAVLC
+10 IAAILAAVFC

-176 DWGGNSSV
+176 DWNGDSSV

-214 EETAVDYTTAG
+214 EETAVNYTTAG

-292 TMQGLGKSQYEA
+292 TMQNLGKSQYEA

-312 NCMNTNFSSNYL
+312 NCMNTYFSSNYL
-324 LNNNNNK
+324 LNNSNK

-485 IAVTAKNDR
+485 IAVTSKNDR

-517 TFALD
+517 AFALD

-603 NASTYEIY
+603 NASSYEIY

-634 LVRNDDQADVTI
+634 LVRNDDQADVTV

-659 SSRFTIDWPYEN
+659 SSRFTIDWLYEN

-697 QNDGEPASKA
+697 QNDGEPAWKA

-712 ENGSKWCATNAQSGW
+712 ENGSKWCATNARSGW

-747 YGGEAQNMNTIA
+747 YGGEAQDMNTIA

-765 SGNNWVTAYSTNNN
+765 SGNNWVTVYSTNSN
-779 SSAVTD
+779 SSDVTD

-843 SDTFSLTHAP
+843 SDTFSLTNAP

-914 FDAEPGAVKYSIT
+914 FDAEPGAVKYSIN

-939 ATSATAGTTVKLT
+939 ATSAT
-952 ATPAEGYT
+952 
-960 LDYFTLD
+960 
-967 GARINGDTFIMPAR
+967 
-981 NVEVSAVFTANAYS
+981 
-995 ITVVQPTGG
+995 
-1004 TVSASATSAT
+1004 
-1014 AGTTVKLTATPAEG
+1014 
-1028 YTLDYF
+1028 
-1034 TLDGARINGNTF
+1034 
-1046 SMPARNVEVS
+1046 
-1056 AVFTANAYSITVV
+1056 
-1069 QPTGGTVS
+1069 
-1077 ASTTSAAAGT
+1077 AGT

-1107 GERING
+1107 GE
-1113 DTFSM
+1113 
-1118 PARNVEVSAVFT
+1118 
-1130 ANAYSITVV
+1130 
-1139 QPTGGTVSASAT
+1139 
-1151 SATAGTTV
+1151 
-1159 KLTATPA
+1159 
-1166 EGYTLDYFTLDGA
+1166 
-1179 RINGDTFIMPARNV
+1179 
-1193 EVSAVFTANAYSITV
+1193 
-1208 VQPTGGTVS
+1208 
-1217 ASATSATAGTTVKL
+1217 
-1231 TATPAEGYTL
+1231 
-1241 DYFTLDGARING
+1241 
-1253 DTFIM
+1253 
-1258 PARNVEVSAVFTA
+1258 
-1271 NAYSITVVQPTG
+1271 
-1283 GTVSASAT
+1283 
-1291 SATAGT
+1291 
-1297 TVKLTATPAEG
+1297 
-1308 YTLDYFTLDGA
+1308 

-1346 TVVQPAGGTVSASKL
+1346 TVVQPAGGTVTASKL

-1448 SDREA
+1448 SDLEA
-1453 DKWHASGV
+1453 DKWHASGI

-1532 IHVTTGNTADISIDH
+1532 IHVTTGNTADISVDH

>member
-214 EETAVDYTTAG
+214 EETGVDYTTAG

-234 RQQRPNMLIGWYD
+234 RQQKPNMLIGWYD

-292 TMQGLGKSQYEA
+292 TMQNLGKSQYEA

-324 LNNNNNK
+324 LNNNNK

-517 TFALD
+517 AFALD

-568 TDSEA
+568 TESEA

-603 NASTYEIY
+603 NASSYEIY

-634 LVRNDDQADVTI
+634 LVRNDDQSDVTI

-697 QNDGEPASKA
+697 QNDGEPAWKA

-712 ENGSKWCATNAQSGW
+712 ENGSKWCATNKQSGW

-738 KRIRIEHAE
+738 KRIRIEHAQ

-765 SGNNWVTAYSTNNN
+765 SGNNWVTVYSTNSN

-914 FDAEPGAVKYSIT
+914 FDAEPGAVKYSIN

-933 GTVSAS
+933 GSVAAS
-939 ATSATAGTTVKLT
+939 ATSATAGTTIELT

-967 GARINGDTFIMPAR
+967 GERINGDTFIMPAR
-981 NVEVSAVFTANAYS
+981 NVDVSAVFTANAYS

-1014 AGTTVKLTATPAEG
+1014 AGTSVKLTANPAEG

-1069 QPTGGTVS
+1069 QPAGGTVS
-1077 ASTTSAAAGT
+1077 ASATSATAGT

-1107 GERING
+1107 GE
-1113 DTFSM
+1113 
-1118 PARNVEVSAVFT
+1118 
-1130 ANAYSITVV
+1130 
-1139 QPTGGTVSASAT
+1139 
-1151 SATAGTTV
+1151 
-1159 KLTATPA
+1159 
-1166 EGYTLDYFTLDGA
+1166 

-1208 VQPTGGTVS
+1208 VQPTNGTVS
-1217 ASATSATAGTTVKL
+1217 ASATFATAGTTIEL

-1241 DYFTLDGARING
+1241 DYFTLDGERING

-1271 NAYSITVVQPTG
+1271 NAYSITVVQPT
-1283 GTVSASAT
+1283 
-1291 SATAGT
+1291 
-1297 TVKLTATPAEG
+1297 
-1308 YTLDYFTLDGA
+1308 
-1319 RINGDTFIMPARN
+1319 
-1332 VEVSAVFTANAYSI
+1332 
-1346 TVVQPAGGTVSASKL
+1346 GGTVSASKL

-1422 ATIYYSN
+1422 ATVYYSN

-1453 DKWHASGV
+1453 DKWHASGI

-1481 HAGSAGENSNLNTS
+1481 HAGSAGEDSNLNTS

-1562 KTNQTGYPYY
+1562 KTNQTGYPYH

>member
-10 IAAILAAVLC
+10 IAAILAAVFC

-74 DPDSDYSRSVVPLA
+74 DPDFDYSRSVVPLA

-234 RQQRPNMLIGWYD
+234 RQQRPDMLIGWYD

-292 TMQGLGKSQYEA
+292 TMQNLGKSQYEA

-324 LNNNNNK
+324 LNNNNK

-517 TFALD
+517 AFALD

-603 NASTYEIY
+603 NASSYEIY

-634 LVRNDDQADVTI
+634 LVRNDDQADVTV

-712 ENGSKWCATNAQSGW
+712 ENGSKWCATNKQSGW

-738 KRIRIEHAE
+738 KRIRIEHAQ
-747 YGGEAQNMNTIA
+747 YGGESQDMNTIA

-765 SGNNWVTAYSTNNN
+765 SGNNWVTVYSTNNN

-869 TQIASKEAQSSTVS
+869 TQIASKEAQSSTVI

-914 FDAEPGAVKYSIT
+914 FDAEPGAVKYSIN

-933 GTVSAS
+933 GSVAAS

-967 GARINGDTFIMPAR
+967 GERINGDTFIMPAR

-1004 TVSASATSAT
+1004 SVAASATSAT
-1014 AGTTVKLTATPAEG
+1014 AGTTIELTATPAEG

-1034 TLDGARINGNTF
+1034 TLDGERINGDTFIMPARNVEVSAVFTANAYSITVVQPTNGMVSASATSATAGTTIELTANPAEGYTLDYFTLDGERINGNTF

-1077 ASTTSAAAGT
+1077 ASATSAAAGT

-1107 GERING
+1107 GARING

-1139 QPTGGTVSASAT
+1139 QPTGGSVAASAT
-1151 SATAGTTV
+1151 SAAAGTTIE
-1159 KLTATPA
+1159 LTATPA

-1179 RINGDTFIMPARNV
+1179 RINGNTFIMPARNV

-1217 ASATSATAGTTVKL
+1217 AS
-1231 TATPAEGYTL
+1231 
-1241 DYFTLDGARING
+1241 
-1253 DTFIM
+1253 
-1258 PARNVEVSAVFTA
+1258 
-1271 NAYSITVVQPTG
+1271 
-1283 GTVSASAT
+1283 
-1291 SATAGT
+1291 
-1297 TVKLTATPAEG
+1297 
-1308 YTLDYFTLDGA
+1308 
-1319 RINGDTFIMPARN
+1319 
-1332 VEVSAVFTANAYSI
+1332 
-1346 TVVQPAGGTVSASKL
+1346 KL
-1361 SAFFGEAVELTAV
+1361 SAFFGEAVELTSV

-1448 SDREA
+1448 SDPEA
-1453 DKWHASGV
+1453 DKWHASGI

-1481 HAGSAGENSNLNTS
+1481 HAGSAGENSDLNTS

-1562 KTNQTGYPYY
+1562 KTNQTGYPYH

>member
-1 MRVNTIKKI
+1 M
-10 IAAILAAVLC
+10 IL
-20 FGVLPS
+20 
-26 RSFFNTLSA
+26 N
-35 VVKAANADSLNEA
+35 
-48 YADGTSLMPIGPAF
+48 
-62 TVDTLLSWEPTN
+62 
-74 DPDSDYSRSVVPLA
+74 
-88 DRYTGFTVNDYA
+88 
-100 NPDAKLMVCSLA
+100 
-112 NSKHDATNAQG
+112 
-123 QESFSSYAFN
+123 
-133 YWQYATSFVYWSGS
+133 SFV
-147 KRGQVVVPT
+147 
-156 GEFTDAAHTNGVPV
+156 
-170 MGTIFF
+170 
-176 DWGGNSSV
+176 
-184 VENFVRNYRSVADK
+184 
-198 LIEVMEYYGF
+198 
-208 DGYFFN
+208 
-214 EETAVDYTTAG
+214 
-225 NLRSMIAYM
+225 
-234 RQQRPNMLIGWYD
+234 
-247 SITDS
+247 
-252 GNLSYQDAVN
+252 
-262 GSNSGWV
+262 
-269 SAGVNEFFM
+269 
-278 NYNWTTQD
+278 
-286 VNTTVS
+286 TV
-292 TMQGLGKSQYEA
+292 
-304 FAGLDVQQ
+304 
-312 NCMNTNFSSNYL
+312 
-324 LNNNNNK
+324 
-331 LKLSLALYCPNS
+331 
-343 TMGLSGDGADFHE
+343 
-356 VERQFYVN
+356 
-364 GGDPRSTS
+364 
-372 SSGWAG
+372 
-378 MSRFFADHT
+378 
-387 TIISA
+387 
-392 PFVTNFNSGHGKAF
+392 
-406 YIDGVKSRD
+406 
-415 AEWSYQSVQDVMP
+415 
-428 TWTWIIDS
+428 
-436 NGQKLSGAYD
+436 
-446 FEDAY
+446 
-451 NGGSSIKFYGSL
+451 
-463 TANKPNNIMLY
+463 
-474 STNLDINGSTN
+474 
-485 IAVTAKNDR
+485 
-494 GLMKLVAYYG
+494 
-504 DSSTSSYANCQKA
+504 
-517 TFALD
+517 
-522 ASSGGWTTSNV
+522 
-533 SLASLSGKKLY
+533 
-544 AIGFEIGGT
+544 
-553 SNVSDYQ
+553 YQ

-603 NASTYEIY
+603 NASSYEIY

-697 QNDGEPASKA
+697 QNDGEPAWKA

-712 ENGSKWCATNAQSGW
+712 ENGSKWCATNARSGW

-747 YGGEAQNMNTIA
+747 YGGEAQDMNTIA

-765 SGNNWVTAYSTNNN
+765 SGNNWVTVYSTNSN

-914 FDAEPGAVKYSIT
+914 FDAEPGAVKYSIN

-933 GTVSAS
+933 GSVAAS

-1014 AGTTVKLTATPAEG
+1014 AGTTIELTANPAEG

-1034 TLDGARINGNTF
+1034 TLDGT
-1046 SMPARNVEVS
+1046 
-1056 AVFTANAYSITVV
+1056 
-1069 QPTGGTVS
+1069 
-1077 ASTTSAAAGT
+1077 
-1087 TIELTATPAEGYT
+1087 
-1100 LDYFTLD
+1100 
-1107 GERING
+1107 
-1113 DTFSM
+1113 
-1118 PARNVEVSAVFT
+1118 
-1130 ANAYSITVV
+1130 
-1139 QPTGGTVSASAT
+1139 
-1151 SATAGTTV
+1151 
-1159 KLTATPA
+1159 
-1166 EGYTLDYFTLDGA
+1166 
-1179 RINGDTFIMPARNV
+1179 
-1193 EVSAVFTANAYSITV
+1193 
-1208 VQPTGGTVS
+1208 
-1217 ASATSATAGTTVKL
+1217 
-1231 TATPAEGYTL
+1231 
-1241 DYFTLDGARING
+1241 
-1253 DTFIM
+1253 
-1258 PARNVEVSAVFTA
+1258 
-1271 NAYSITVVQPTG
+1271 
-1283 GTVSASAT
+1283 
-1291 SATAGT
+1291 
-1297 TVKLTATPAEG
+1297 
-1308 YTLDYFTLDGA
+1308 

-1346 TVVQPAGGTVSASKL
+1346 TVVQPAGGTVTASKL

-1448 SDREA
+1448 SDLEA

-1481 HAGSAGENSNLNTS
+1481 HAGSAGEGSDLNTS

-1562 KTNQTGYPYY
+1562 KTNQTGYPYH

>member
-234 RQQRPNMLIGWYD
+234 RQQKPNMLIGWYD

-262 GSNSGWV
+262 GS
-269 SAGVNEFFM
+269 
-278 NYNWTTQD
+278 
-286 VNTTVS
+286 
-292 TMQGLGKSQYEA
+292 
-304 FAGLDVQQ
+304 
-312 NCMNTNFSSNYL
+312 
-324 LNNNNNK
+324 NK

-387 TIISA
+387 TIVSA

-406 YIDGVKSRD
+406 YIDSVKSRD

-428 TWTWIIDS
+428 TWTWIVDS

-603 NASTYEIY
+603 NASSYEIY

-621 IMETPNTAYYIPN
+621 IMETPNTAYYIPK

-697 QNDGEPASKA
+697 QNDGEPAWKA

-712 ENGSKWCATNAQSGW
+712 ENGSKWCATNARSGW

-747 YGGEAQNMNTIA
+747 YGGEAQDMNTIA

-765 SGNNWVTAYSTNNN
+765 SGNNWVTVYSTTNN

-798 YISNSGSSAWGAIRI
+798 YIYNSGSSAWGAIRI
-813 YEWQMFETTERNR
+813 YEWQMFESTERER
-826 TDIVLMKF
+826 SDIVLMKF

-853 TGSTVRLYLR
+853 TSSTVRLYLR

-901 EGKQEESIKLSTA
+901 EGVQEESIKLSTA
-914 FDAEPGAVKYSIT
+914 FDAEPGAVKYSIN

-933 GTVSAS
+933 GSVAAS
-939 ATSATAGTTVKLT
+939 A
-952 ATPAEGYT
+952 
-960 LDYFTLD
+960 
-967 GARINGDTFIMPAR
+967 
-981 NVEVSAVFTANAYS
+981 
-995 ITVVQPTGG
+995 
-1004 TVSASATSAT
+1004 
-1014 AGTTVKLTATPAEG
+1014 
-1028 YTLDYF
+1028 
-1034 TLDGARINGNTF
+1034 
-1046 SMPARNVEVS
+1046 
-1056 AVFTANAYSITVV
+1056 
-1069 QPTGGTVS
+1069 
-1077 ASTTSAAAGT
+1077 TSAAAGT
-1087 TIELTATPAEGYT
+1087 IIELAATPAEGYT

-1107 GERING
+1107 GE
-1113 DTFSM
+1113 
-1118 PARNVEVSAVFT
+1118 
-1130 ANAYSITVV
+1130 
-1139 QPTGGTVSASAT
+1139 
-1151 SATAGTTV
+1151 
-1159 KLTATPA
+1159 
-1166 EGYTLDYFTLDGA
+1166 
-1179 RINGDTFIMPARNV
+1179 
-1193 EVSAVFTANAYSITV
+1193 
-1208 VQPTGGTVS
+1208 
-1217 ASATSATAGTTVKL
+1217 
-1231 TATPAEGYTL
+1231 
-1241 DYFTLDGARING
+1241 
-1253 DTFIM
+1253 
-1258 PARNVEVSAVFTA
+1258 
-1271 NAYSITVVQPTG
+1271 
-1283 GTVSASAT
+1283 
-1291 SATAGT
+1291 
-1297 TVKLTATPAEG
+1297 
-1308 YTLDYFTLDGA
+1308 

-1346 TVVQPAGGTVSASKL
+1346 TVVQPAGGTVSASATSAAAGTTVKLTATPAEGYTLDYFTLDGERINGNTFSMPARNVEVSAVFTANAYSITVVQPAGGTVTASKL

-1453 DKWHASGV
+1453 DKWHASGI

-1481 HAGSAGENSNLNTS
+1481 HAGSAGEGSDLNTS

-1522 VCQIAWFWKR
+1522 VCQIAWFWKK
-1532 IHVTTGNTADISIDH
+1532 IHVTNGNTADISVDH

>member
-176 DWGGNSSV
+176 DWNGDSSV

-214 EETAVDYTTAG
+214 EETGVDYTTAG

-262 GSNSGWV
+262 GYNSGWV

-292 TMQGLGKSQYEA
+292 TMQNLGKSQYEA

-312 NCMNTNFSSNYL
+312 NCMNTYFSSNYL
-324 LNNNNNK
+324 LNNSNK

-415 AEWSYQSVQDVMP
+415 GEWSYQSVQDVMP

-504 DSSTSSYANCQKA
+504 DSNTSSYANCQKA

-603 NASTYEIY
+603 NASSYEIY

-634 LVRNDDQADVTI
+634 LVRNDDQADVTV

-712 ENGSKWCATNAQSGW
+712 ENGSKWCATNKQSGW

-738 KRIRIEHAE
+738 KRIRIEHAQ

-765 SGNNWVTAYSTNNN
+765 SGNNWVTVYSTNNN

-853 TGSTVRLYLR
+853 TGGTVRLYLR

-914 FDAEPGAVKYSIT
+914 FDAEPGAVKYSIN

-933 GTVSAS
+933 GSVAAS

-952 ATPAEGYT
+952 ANPAEGYTLDYFTLDGARINGDTFIMPARNVEVSAVFTANAYSITVVQPANGSVAASATSATAGTTIELTSTPAEGYT

-967 GARINGDTFIMPAR
+967 GERINGDTFIMPAR

-1014 AGTTVKLTATPAEG
+1014 AGTTVKLTA
-1028 YTLDYF
+1028 
-1034 TLDGARINGNTF
+1034 N
-1046 SMPARNVEVS
+1046 
-1056 AVFTANAYSITVV
+1056 
-1069 QPTGGTVS
+1069 
-1077 ASTTSAAAGT
+1077 
-1087 TIELTATPAEGYT
+1087 
-1100 LDYFTLD
+1100 
-1107 GERING
+1107 
-1113 DTFSM
+1113 
-1118 PARNVEVSAVFT
+1118 
-1130 ANAYSITVV
+1130 
-1139 QPTGGTVSASAT
+1139 
-1151 SATAGTTV
+1151 
-1159 KLTATPA
+1159 PA

-1208 VQPTGGTVS
+1208 VQPT
-1217 ASATSATAGTTVKL
+1217 
-1231 TATPAEGYTL
+1231 
-1241 DYFTLDGARING
+1241 
-1253 DTFIM
+1253 
-1258 PARNVEVSAVFTA
+1258 
-1271 NAYSITVVQPTG
+1271 
-1283 GTVSASAT
+1283 
-1291 SATAGT
+1291 
-1297 TVKLTATPAEG
+1297 
-1308 YTLDYFTLDGA
+1308 
-1319 RINGDTFIMPARN
+1319 
-1332 VEVSAVFTANAYSI
+1332 
-1346 TVVQPAGGTVSASKL
+1346 GGTVSASKL

-1448 SDREA
+1448 SDPEA
-1453 DKWHASGV
+1453 DKWHASGI

-1481 HAGSAGENSNLNTS
+1481 HAGSADEDSNLNTS

-1532 IHVTTGNTADISIDH
+1532 IHVTTGNTADISVDH

-1572 LNVYEIEMYAGN
+1572 LNVYEIEMYASN

>member
-10 IAAILAAVLC
+10 IAAILAAVFC
-20 FGVLPS
+20 FGFLPS

-234 RQQRPNMLIGWYD
+234 RQKRPNMLIGWYD

-252 GNLSYQDAVN
+252 GNLSYQDAIN
-262 GSNSGWV
+262 GYNSGWV

-292 TMQGLGKSQYEA
+292 TMQNLGKSQYEA

-324 LNNNNNK
+324 LNNSNK

-522 ASSGGWTTSNV
+522 ASSGGWTTSNF

-573 AAASASNAR
+573 AAASVNNAR

-603 NASTYEIY
+603 NASSYEIY

-646 EVVPVNANGVRGE
+646 EVVPINANGVRGE

-697 QNDGEPASKA
+697 QNDGEPAWKA

-712 ENGSKWCATNAQSGW
+712 ENGSKWCATNARSGW

-738 KRIRIEHAE
+738 KRIRIEHAQ
-747 YGGEAQNMNTIA
+747 YGGEAQDMNTIA

-798 YISNSGSSAWGAIRI
+798 DISNSGSSAWGAIRI

-933 GTVSAS
+933 GSVAAS

-952 ATPAEGYT
+952 ANPAEGYT

-967 GARINGDTFIMPAR
+967 GARINGNTFIMPAR

-995 ITVVQPTGG
+995 INVVQPANGM
-1004 TVSASATSAT
+1004 VSASATSAT
-1014 AGTTVKLTATPAEG
+1014 AGTTVKLTA
-1028 YTLDYF
+1028 
-1034 TLDGARINGNTF
+1034 N
-1046 SMPARNVEVS
+1046 
-1056 AVFTANAYSITVV
+1056 
-1069 QPTGGTVS
+1069 
-1077 ASTTSAAAGT
+1077 
-1087 TIELTATPAEGYT
+1087 PAEGYT

-1113 DTFSM
+1113 
-1118 PARNVEVSAVFT
+1118 N
-1130 ANAYSITVV
+1130 
-1139 QPTGGTVSASAT
+1139 
-1151 SATAGTTV
+1151 
-1159 KLTATPA
+1159 
-1166 EGYTLDYFTLDGA
+1166 
-1179 RINGDTFIMPARNV
+1179 
-1193 EVSAVFTANAYSITV
+1193 
-1208 VQPTGGTVS
+1208 
-1217 ASATSATAGTTVKL
+1217 
-1231 TATPAEGYTL
+1231 
-1241 DYFTLDGARING
+1241 
-1253 DTFIM
+1253 
-1258 PARNVEVSAVFTA
+1258 
-1271 NAYSITVVQPTG
+1271 
-1283 GTVSASAT
+1283 
-1291 SATAGT
+1291 
-1297 TVKLTATPAEG
+1297 
-1308 YTLDYFTLDGA
+1308 
-1319 RINGDTFIMPARN
+1319 TFIMPARN

-1382 HYVVNGAANNGGTFT
+1382 HYVVNGAANNGSSFT
-1397 MPARDVIVTAV
+1397 MPAHDVMVTAV

-1422 ATIYYSN
+1422 ATIYYFN

-1481 HAGSAGENSNLNTS
+1481 HAGSAGESSNLNTS

-1562 KTNQTGYPYY
+1562 KTNQTGYPYH

>member
-10 IAAILAAVLC
+10 IAAILAAVFC
-20 FGVLPS
+20 FGFLPS

-234 RQQRPNMLIGWYD
+234 RQKRPNMLIGWYD

-252 GNLSYQDAVN
+252 GNLSYQDAIN
-262 GSNSGWV
+262 GYNSGWV

-292 TMQGLGKSQYEA
+292 TMQNLGKSQYEA

-324 LNNNNNK
+324 LNNSNK

-522 ASSGGWTTSNV
+522 ASSGGWTTSNF

-573 AAASASNAR
+573 AAASVNNAR

-603 NASTYEIY
+603 NASSYEIY

-697 QNDGEPASKA
+697 QNDGEPAWKA

-712 ENGSKWCATNAQSGW
+712 ENGSKWCATNARSGW

-738 KRIRIEHAE
+738 KRIRIEHAQ
-747 YGGEAQNMNTIA
+747 YGGEAQDMNTIA

-798 YISNSGSSAWGAIRI
+798 DISNSGSSAWGAIRI

-933 GTVSAS
+933 GSVAAS

-952 ATPAEGYT
+952 A
-960 LDYFTLD
+960 
-967 GARINGDTFIMPAR
+967 N
-981 NVEVSAVFTANAYS
+981 
-995 ITVVQPTGG
+995 
-1004 TVSASATSAT
+1004 
-1014 AGTTVKLTATPAEG
+1014 
-1028 YTLDYF
+1028 
-1034 TLDGARINGNTF
+1034 
-1046 SMPARNVEVS
+1046 
-1056 AVFTANAYSITVV
+1056 
-1069 QPTGGTVS
+1069 
-1077 ASTTSAAAGT
+1077 
-1087 TIELTATPAEGYT
+1087 
-1100 LDYFTLD
+1100 
-1107 GERING
+1107 
-1113 DTFSM
+1113 
-1118 PARNVEVSAVFT
+1118 
-1130 ANAYSITVV
+1130 
-1139 QPTGGTVSASAT
+1139 
-1151 SATAGTTV
+1151 
-1159 KLTATPA
+1159 
-1166 EGYTLDYFTLDGA
+1166 
-1179 RINGDTFIMPARNV
+1179 
-1193 EVSAVFTANAYSITV
+1193 
-1208 VQPTGGTVS
+1208 
-1217 ASATSATAGTTVKL
+1217 
-1231 TATPAEGYTL
+1231 
-1241 DYFTLDGARING
+1241 
-1253 DTFIM
+1253 
-1258 PARNVEVSAVFTA
+1258 
-1271 NAYSITVVQPTG
+1271 
-1283 GTVSASAT
+1283 
-1291 SATAGT
+1291 
-1297 TVKLTATPAEG
+1297 PAEG

-1346 TVVQPAGGTVSASKL
+1346 TVVQPAGGTVSASATSATAGTTVKLTATPSEGYTLDYFTLDGERINGDTFIMPARNVEVSAVFTANAYSITVVQPTGGTVSASATFATAGTTIELTATPAEGYTLDYFTLDGARIIGNTFIMPARNVEVSAVFTANAYSITVVQPANGTVSASKL

-1422 ATIYYSN
+1422 ATVYYSN

-1453 DKWHASGV
+1453 DKWHASGI

-1481 HAGSAGENSNLNTS
+1481 HAGSAGEDSNLNTS

-1532 IHVTTGNTADISIDH
+1532 IHVTTGNTADISVDH

-1562 KTNQTGYPYY
+1562 KTNQTGYPYH

>member
-10 IAAILAAVLC
+10 IAALLAAVFC

-26 RSFFNTLSA
+26 RSFFSTLSA

-214 EETAVDYTTAG
+214 EETGVDYTTAG

-292 TMQGLGKSQYEA
+292 TMQNLGKSQYEA

-324 LNNNNNK
+324 LNNSNK

-603 NASTYEIY
+603 NASSYEIY

-697 QNDGEPASKA
+697 QNDGEPAWKA

-712 ENGSKWCATNAQSGW
+712 ENGSKWCATNKQSGW

-738 KRIRIEHAE
+738 KRIRIEHAQ

-765 SGNNWVTAYSTNNN
+765 SGNNWVTVYSTNNN

-914 FDAEPGAVKYSIT
+914 FDAEPGAVKYSIN

-939 ATSATAGTTVKLT
+939 ATSATAGTTVKLTANPAEGYTLDYFTLDGERINGDTFIMPARNVEVSAVFTANAYSITVVQPTGGTVSASATFATAGTTIELTANPAEGYTLDYFTLDGARINGNTFIMPARNVEVSAVFTANAYSITFVQPTGGSVAASATSATAGTTIELT

-1004 TVSASATSAT
+1004 TVSASTTSAT
-1014 AGTTVKLTATPAEG
+1014 AGTTVKLTA
-1028 YTLDYF
+1028 
-1034 TLDGARINGNTF
+1034 I
-1046 SMPARNVEVS
+1046 
-1056 AVFTANAYSITVV
+1056 
-1069 QPTGGTVS
+1069 
-1077 ASTTSAAAGT
+1077 
-1087 TIELTATPAEGYT
+1087 
-1100 LDYFTLD
+1100 
-1107 GERING
+1107 
-1113 DTFSM
+1113 
-1118 PARNVEVSAVFT
+1118 
-1130 ANAYSITVV
+1130 
-1139 QPTGGTVSASAT
+1139 
-1151 SATAGTTV
+1151 
-1159 KLTATPA
+1159 PA

-1208 VQPTGGTVS
+1208 VQPT
-1217 ASATSATAGTTVKL
+1217 
-1231 TATPAEGYTL
+1231 
-1241 DYFTLDGARING
+1241 
-1253 DTFIM
+1253 
-1258 PARNVEVSAVFTA
+1258 
-1271 NAYSITVVQPTG
+1271 
-1283 GTVSASAT
+1283 
-1291 SATAGT
+1291 
-1297 TVKLTATPAEG
+1297 
-1308 YTLDYFTLDGA
+1308 
-1319 RINGDTFIMPARN
+1319 
-1332 VEVSAVFTANAYSI
+1332 
-1346 TVVQPAGGTVSASKL
+1346 GGTVSASKL

-1453 DKWHASGV
+1453 DKWHASGI

-1481 HAGSAGENSNLNTS
+1481 HAGSAGEDSNLNTS

-1532 IHVTTGNTADISIDH
+1532 IHVTTGNTADISVDH

-1562 KTNQTGYPYY
+1562 KTNQTGYPYH
-1572 LNVYEIEMYAGN
+1572 LNVYEIEMYDGN

>member
-1 MRVNTIKKI
+1 MKNIKKLLSLLLCGIMLFGMFPASLFAADGDTGDGSGTISETFVPEITWKRTFEYEHRHDTAANQHTNLGGLYAGDKTAYLSTESKTENSVTTYKNKVHWDWATLSGHFNGRTDDVDDSTHKVWDYGHTDVQYADPVKASITNPINSTSTIGGVGI
-10 IAAILAAVLC
+10 IPYAPSAGEQAIFAATWNNRAAQDFKASSVDGTGIYYSDNYVSVKKGQMDIGYGKKSNDSTISTFSGKSYTARRFSGSFVWPEGYTLSDSIELVSKNDSYYQEIYDKIEADPDLKAAFGGKKVVAINDDMFVFVYKDGEQLTENNYSDYLAFFAGTAGKGVWSWPNADPQDASHGGSGVGWGGEWNVTEPATYGDKYASKA
-20 FGVLPS
+20 FYKVLPNLDTAGKN
-26 RSFFNTLSA
+26 RSNSMLSKTLIGKEATDNT
-35 VVKAANADSLNEA
+35 AATAGMMAL
-48 YADGTSLMPIGPAF
+48 
-62 TVDTLLSWEPTN
+62 
-74 DPDSDYSRSVVPLA
+74 SDYWYSFMDGNAISTVLNNK
-88 DRYTGFTVNDYA
+88 YGTTGINVGDTVHIDIYCI
-100 NPDAKLMVCSLA
+100 DMDKV
-112 NSKHDATNAQG
+112 G
-123 QESFSSYAFN
+123 
-133 YWQYATSFVYWSGS
+133 G
-147 KRGQVVVPT
+147 
-156 GEFTDAAHTNGVPV
+156 
-170 MGTIFF
+170 IFF

-234 RQQRPNMLIGWYD
+234 RQQKPNMLIGWYD

-292 TMQGLGKSQYEA
+292 TMQNLGKSQYEA

-312 NCMNTNFSSNYL
+312 NCMNTYFSSNYL
-324 LNNNNNK
+324 LNNK

-364 GGDPRSTS
+364 GGDPRSTF

-387 TIISA
+387 TIVSA

-415 AEWSYQSVQDVMP
+415 AEWSYQSVQDVIP

-494 GLMKLVAYYG
+494 GLMKLVVYYG

-603 NASTYEIY
+603 NASSYEIY

-634 LVRNDDQADVTI
+634 LVRNDDQADVTV

-697 QNDGEPASKA
+697 QNDGEPAWKA

-712 ENGSKWCATNAQSGW
+712 ENGSKWCATNKQSGW

-765 SGNNWVTAYSTNNN
+765 SGNNWVTVYSTNSN

-813 YEWQMFETTERNR
+813 YEWQMFESTERER
-826 TDIVLMKF
+826 SDIVLMKF

-901 EGKQEESIKLSTA
+901 EGVQEESIKLSTA
-914 FDAEPGAVKYSIT
+914 FDAEPGAVKYSIN

-933 GTVSAS
+933 GSVAAS
-939 ATSATAGTTVKLT
+939 A
-952 ATPAEGYT
+952 
-960 LDYFTLD
+960 
-967 GARINGDTFIMPAR
+967 
-981 NVEVSAVFTANAYS
+981 
-995 ITVVQPTGG
+995 
-1004 TVSASATSAT
+1004 
-1014 AGTTVKLTATPAEG
+1014 
-1028 YTLDYF
+1028 
-1034 TLDGARINGNTF
+1034 
-1046 SMPARNVEVS
+1046 
-1056 AVFTANAYSITVV
+1056 
-1069 QPTGGTVS
+1069 
-1077 ASTTSAAAGT
+1077 TSAAAGT
-1087 TIELTATPAEGYT
+1087 IIELAATPAEGYT

-1107 GERING
+1107 GE
-1113 DTFSM
+1113 
-1118 PARNVEVSAVFT
+1118 
-1130 ANAYSITVV
+1130 
-1139 QPTGGTVSASAT
+1139 
-1151 SATAGTTV
+1151 
-1159 KLTATPA
+1159 
-1166 EGYTLDYFTLDGA
+1166 
-1179 RINGDTFIMPARNV
+1179 
-1193 EVSAVFTANAYSITV
+1193 
-1208 VQPTGGTVS
+1208 
-1217 ASATSATAGTTVKL
+1217 
-1231 TATPAEGYTL
+1231 
-1241 DYFTLDGARING
+1241 
-1253 DTFIM
+1253 
-1258 PARNVEVSAVFTA
+1258 
-1271 NAYSITVVQPTG
+1271 
-1283 GTVSASAT
+1283 
-1291 SATAGT
+1291 
-1297 TVKLTATPAEG
+1297 
-1308 YTLDYFTLDGA
+1308 

-1346 TVVQPAGGTVSASKL
+1346 TVVQPANGTVSASKL

-1448 SDREA
+1448 SDPEA
-1453 DKWHASGV
+1453 DKWHASGI

-1481 HAGSAGENSNLNTS
+1481 HAGSAGEGSDLNTS

>member
-10 IAAILAAVLC
+10 IAAILAAVFC

-214 EETAVDYTTAG
+214 EETGVDYTTAG

-324 LNNNNNK
+324 LNNSNK

-603 NASTYEIY
+603 NASSYEIY

-697 QNDGEPASKA
+697 QNDGEPAWKA

-712 ENGSKWCATNAQSGW
+712 ENGSKWCATNKQSGW

-738 KRIRIEHAE
+738 KRIRIEHAQ

-765 SGNNWVTAYSTNNN
+765 SGNNWVTVYSTNNN

-914 FDAEPGAVKYSIT
+914 FDAEPGAVKYSIN

-933 GTVSAS
+933 GSVAAS

-967 GARINGDTFIMPAR
+967 GERINGDTFIMPAR

-1014 AGTTVKLTATPAEG
+1014 AGTTIELTATPAEGYTLDYFTLDGERINGDTFIMPARNVEVSAVFTANVYSITVVQPAGGTVSASATSATAGTTVELTATPAEG

-1069 QPTGGTVS
+1069 QPTGG
-1077 ASTTSAAAGT
+1077 
-1087 TIELTATPAEGYT
+1087 
-1100 LDYFTLD
+1100 
-1107 GERING
+1107 
-1113 DTFSM
+1113 M
-1118 PARNVEVSAVFT
+1118 
-1130 ANAYSITVV
+1130 
-1139 QPTGGTVSASAT
+1139 
-1151 SATAGTTV
+1151 
-1159 KLTATPA
+1159 
-1166 EGYTLDYFTLDGA
+1166 
-1179 RINGDTFIMPARNV
+1179 
-1193 EVSAVFTANAYSITV
+1193 
-1208 VQPTGGTVS
+1208 
-1217 ASATSATAGTTVKL
+1217 
-1231 TATPAEGYTL
+1231 
-1241 DYFTLDGARING
+1241 
-1253 DTFIM
+1253 
-1258 PARNVEVSAVFTA
+1258 
-1271 NAYSITVVQPTG
+1271 
-1283 GTVSASAT
+1283 
-1291 SATAGT
+1291 
-1297 TVKLTATPAEG
+1297 
-1308 YTLDYFTLDGA
+1308 
-1319 RINGDTFIMPARN
+1319 
-1332 VEVSAVFTANAYSI
+1332 
-1346 TVVQPAGGTVSASKL
+1346 VSASKL

-1453 DKWHASGV
+1453 DKWHASGI

-1481 HAGSAGENSNLNTS
+1481 HAGSAGEDSNLNTS

>member
-234 RQQRPNMLIGWYD
+234 RQQKPNMLIGWYD

-262 GSNSGWV
+262 GYNSGWV

-292 TMQGLGKSQYEA
+292 TMQNLGKSQYEA

-324 LNNNNNK
+324 LNNSNK

-387 TIISA
+387 TIVSA

-603 NASTYEIY
+603 NASSYEIY

-621 IMETPNTAYYIPN
+621 IMETPNTAYYIPK

-697 QNDGEPASKA
+697 QNDGEPAWKA

-712 ENGSKWCATNAQSGW
+712 ENGSKWCATNARSGW

-747 YGGEAQNMNTIA
+747 YGGEAQDMNTIA

-765 SGNNWVTAYSTNNN
+765 SGNNWVTVYSTNNN

-813 YEWQMFETTERNR
+813 YEWQMFESTERER
-826 TDIVLMKF
+826 SDIVLMKF

-869 TQIASKEAQSSTVS
+869 AQIASKEAQSSTVS

-914 FDAEPGAVKYSIT
+914 FDAEPGAVKYSIN
-927 VVQPAN
+927 VVQPTGGSVA
-933 GTVSAS
+933 AS

-967 GARINGDTFIMPAR
+967 GERINGNTFIMPAR

-1004 TVSASATSAT
+1004 SVAASATSAT
-1014 AGTTVKLTATPAEG
+1014 
-1028 YTLDYF
+1028 
-1034 TLDGARINGNTF
+1034 
-1046 SMPARNVEVS
+1046 
-1056 AVFTANAYSITVV
+1056 
-1069 QPTGGTVS
+1069 
-1077 ASTTSAAAGT
+1077 AGT

-1113 DTFSM
+1113 DTF
-1118 PARNVEVSAVFT
+1118 
-1130 ANAYSITVV
+1130 
-1139 QPTGGTVSASAT
+1139 
-1151 SATAGTTV
+1151 
-1159 KLTATPA
+1159 
-1166 EGYTLDYFTLDGA
+1166 
-1179 RINGDTFIMPARNV
+1179 IMPARNV
-1193 EVSAVFTANAYSITV
+1193 
-1208 VQPTGGTVS
+1208 
-1217 ASATSATAGTTVKL
+1217 
-1231 TATPAEGYTL
+1231 
-1241 DYFTLDGARING
+1241 D
-1253 DTFIM
+1253 
-1258 PARNVEVSAVFTA
+1258 VSAVFTA

-1448 SDREA
+1448 SDLEA
-1453 DKWHASGV
+1453 DKWHASGI

-1532 IHVTTGNTADISIDH
+1532 IHVTTGNTADISVDH

-1562 KTNQTGYPYY
+1562 KTNQTGYPYH

>member
-234 RQQRPNMLIGWYD
+234 RQQKPNMLIGWYD

-262 GSNSGWV
+262 GYNSGWV

-292 TMQGLGKSQYEA
+292 TMQNLGKSQYEA

-324 LNNNNNK
+324 LNNSNK

-387 TIISA
+387 TIVSA

-603 NASTYEIY
+603 NASSYEIY

-697 QNDGEPASKA
+697 QNDGEPAWKA

-712 ENGSKWCATNAQSGW
+712 ENGSKWCATNKQSGW

-738 KRIRIEHAE
+738 KRIRIEHAQ

-765 SGNNWVTAYSTNNN
+765 SGNNWVTVYSTNNN

-813 YEWQMFETTERNR
+813 YEWQMFESTERER
-826 TDIVLMKF
+826 SDIVLMKF

-869 TQIASKEAQSSTVS
+869 AQIASKEAQSSTVS

-914 FDAEPGAVKYSIT
+914 FDAEPGAVKYSIN
-927 VVQPAN
+927 VVQPTGGSVA
-933 GTVSAS
+933 AS

-967 GARINGDTFIMPAR
+967 GERINGNTFIMPAR

-1004 TVSASATSAT
+1004 SVAASATSAT
-1014 AGTTVKLTATPAEG
+1014 
-1028 YTLDYF
+1028 
-1034 TLDGARINGNTF
+1034 
-1046 SMPARNVEVS
+1046 
-1056 AVFTANAYSITVV
+1056 
-1069 QPTGGTVS
+1069 
-1077 ASTTSAAAGT
+1077 AGT

-1113 DTFSM
+1113 DTF
-1118 PARNVEVSAVFT
+1118 
-1130 ANAYSITVV
+1130 
-1139 QPTGGTVSASAT
+1139 
-1151 SATAGTTV
+1151 
-1159 KLTATPA
+1159 
-1166 EGYTLDYFTLDGA
+1166 
-1179 RINGDTFIMPARNV
+1179 IMPARNV
-1193 EVSAVFTANAYSITV
+1193 
-1208 VQPTGGTVS
+1208 
-1217 ASATSATAGTTVKL
+1217 
-1231 TATPAEGYTL
+1231 
-1241 DYFTLDGARING
+1241 D
-1253 DTFIM
+1253 
-1258 PARNVEVSAVFTA
+1258 VSAVFTA

-1422 ATIYYSN
+1422 ATVYYSN

-1448 SDREA
+1448 SDPEA
-1453 DKWHASGV
+1453 DKWHASGI

-1481 HAGSAGENSNLNTS
+1481 HAGFAGEGSDLNTS

-1532 IHVTTGNTADISIDH
+1532 VHVTTGNTADISIDH

-1562 KTNQTGYPYY
+1562 KTNQTGYPYH

>member
-214 EETAVDYTTAG
+214 EETGVDYTTAG

-324 LNNNNNK
+324 LNNSNK

-697 QNDGEPASKA
+697 QNDGEPAWKA

-712 ENGSKWCATNAQSGW
+712 ENGSKWCATNKQSGW

-738 KRIRIEHAE
+738 KRIRIEHAQ

-765 SGNNWVTAYSTNNN
+765 SGNNWVTVYSTNSN

-798 YISNSGSSAWGAIRI
+798 DISNSGSSAWGAIRI

-914 FDAEPGAVKYSIT
+914 FDAEPGAVKYSIN

-933 GTVSAS
+933 GSVAAS

-952 ATPAEGYT
+952 A
-960 LDYFTLD
+960 
-967 GARINGDTFIMPAR
+967 N
-981 NVEVSAVFTANAYS
+981 
-995 ITVVQPTGG
+995 
-1004 TVSASATSAT
+1004 
-1014 AGTTVKLTATPAEG
+1014 PAEG

-1077 ASTTSAAAGT
+1077 ASATSATAGT

-1113 DTFSM
+1113 NTFIM
-1118 PARNVEVSAVFT
+1118 PARNVDVSAVFT
-1130 ANAYSITVV
+1130 ANAY
-1139 QPTGGTVSASAT
+1139 G
-1151 SATAGTTV
+1151 
-1159 KLTATPA
+1159 
-1166 EGYTLDYFTLDGA
+1166 
-1179 RINGDTFIMPARNV
+1179 
-1193 EVSAVFTANAYSITV
+1193 
-1208 VQPTGGTVS
+1208 
-1217 ASATSATAGTTVKL
+1217 
-1231 TATPAEGYTL
+1231 
-1241 DYFTLDGARING
+1241 
-1253 DTFIM
+1253 
-1258 PARNVEVSAVFTA
+1258 
-1271 NAYSITVVQPTG
+1271 
-1283 GTVSASAT
+1283 
-1291 SATAGT
+1291 
-1297 TVKLTATPAEG
+1297 
-1308 YTLDYFTLDGA
+1308 
-1319 RINGDTFIMPARN
+1319 
-1332 VEVSAVFTANAYSI
+1332 I

-1422 ATIYYSN
+1422 ATVYYSN

-1453 DKWHASGV
+1453 DKWHASGI
-1461 NGWVAF
+1461 NGWVVF